1 MSVQQPTREE
11 LLRAALRKKIQTEA
25 GARGD
30 RNTRDVIPRVDRN
43 RPLPL
48 SFAQQRLWFMA
59 QLDSAASEAYH
70 ISAALRLTGKLDR
83 AALRAALDRLV
94 ARQEGL
100 RTRFVLL
107 DGVPHQVIAP
117 DGVGFALIET
127 DLTHLAEDLCEQ
139 AVKAECIDEARAPFD
154 LAAGPM
160 IRGRLLRLAEDEH
173 VLLVTQHHLISD
185 GWSIG
190 VLIRE
195 VAALYGAFSQGE
207 ADSRPALDI
216 QYADYAVWQRD
227 WLQGEELQR
236 QLGFWRE
243 HLTGAPALL
252 TLPADRARPAVPSY
266 SGAQVP
272 VRISKELSAGLRS
285 LAQRHGVT
293 DFMALLAA
301 WSVLMARLSDQNE
314 VVIGTPV
321 ANRQRREVEGLIG
334 FFVNTLALRVRLED
348 NPSVRELLAQVKG
361 TALTAFGHQEL
372 PFDQVVEAVQPTRS
386 LSYSPLFQS
395 VFIFDKVAVERTLTL
410 PGLVLTPMDVPRAS
424 AHFDVSLALSDGGEG
439 YSGEIEYATDLFDR
453 ATMERFAGHFVTLI
467 EGMVASDDAAVA
479 ALPLLTA
486 EQERQL
492 LVDFNDTALVLPD
505 DAFVHEQFEAQVAAR
520 PDAIAAT
527 YENQSLSYAELNTR
541 ANRLAH
547 YLISQGVG
555 PDVCVAICLERSLD
569 MMVGILG
576 VLKAGGA
583 YVPLDP
589 TYPRER
595 LGYVLE
601 DSAPKMLLIQQA
613 VQARL
618 PSHSIP
624 TLALDAA
631 EGVVLAAQPTTNPD
645 ARSRGLAPEHLIY
658 VIYTSGSTGMPKGVA
673 ALHRGV
679 LNYFHHALQ
688 HYLPEGTAGA
698 VVTTPFNFDSSIT
711 TLITP
716 LLCGKQ
722 LVLLPDENHHC
733 LTQLHVYCHQS
744 TPWLFSIAPAHLDAL
759 VEMTSE
765 SPSLTPHVLA
775 MGGEL
780 LTWRGLQK
788 FRERVLPNAIVF
800 NEYGPTETSVACTM
814 FDCNKGRAAS
824 NGDGVPIG
832 RPVVN
837 MKAYVLNTHGVLTPI
852 GVAGE
857 LYAAGVGIARGF
869 LNRPELTAERFLDDP
884 FSDVPGTR
892 MYKTGDIVRWL
903 PDGNLEFVSRNDFQV
918 KIRGFRVELGEI
930 EAKLAKCA
938 GVGEAAVLAREDAQ
952 GNKRLVAY
960 LSARA
965 GAILSASNLREE
977 LAAQLPDY
985 MVPSAFVVLDAFPL
999 TPNGKLDRQALPAPE
1014 DNALAR
1020 RHYVAPQGET
1030 EEALAAIWQKLL
1042 GAESVGRHDHFFQM
1056 GGHSLL
1062 TVQLAF
1068 LIEDRLGIEVPLRE
1082 LFEHAELDV
1091 MAQHI
1096 AGKRG
1101 QAALPPLT
1109 PAPRD
1114 GRPLPLSF
1122 AQQRLWF
1129 IAQMDPVASVA
1140 YHMPAALRLTGK
1152 LDRSVLQAALDRV
1165 MARQEAL
1172 RVRFVIVDGVPYQM
1186 MAPEDVGFALTEK
1199 DLSHLSHAEC
1209 EQAVAAEAA
1218 ESAGAPFDLST
1229 GPLIRGRLLRLS
1241 QEEHVLLIAQ
1251 HHLVTDGWSVGVM
1264 VREVATL
1271 YAAYSTGKA
1280 DPMAALAFQYADYAA
1295 WQRQWLQGEELER
1308 QIDFWRGHL
1317 CGAPPLLTLPTDR
1330 PRPSMPSYQGGM
1342 VRLDISPELAARLRA
1357 LSQRHGVTLFMTLM
1371 AGWSVLLARLS
1382 GQQDVVIG
1390 TPVANRQRREMESVI
1405 GFFVNTLALRV
1416 RLDDNP
1422 SIPDLLA
1429 QVKASALA
1437 AFSHQELPFDQV
1449 VEALHP
1455 VRSLSYSPLFQAMLA
1470 MDNTPDSELALQG
1483 GLALPGLTLTPL
1495 ATPHTTAH
1503 FDLSLLLSDDNSG
1516 LTGELEYACDLF
1528 DRATIERFAA
1538 HFLTLLEGM
1547 TADDAARV
1555 ATLPLLTQAEQD
1567 RVLMD
1572 FNDVPA
1578 ERPSDAFIHEQF
1590 EACVAADPGA
1600 TAVVFGSQSLSY
1612 AELNARANQVA
1623 HYLIAHGV
1631 QADDRV
1637 AICTQRTP
1645 ELVIAM
1651 LGVLKAGA
1659 AYVPID
1665 PSYPIERLQYLLTDS
1680 APKALLIQLA
1690 QRERVSSDSIPTLVL
1705 DASSDAL
1712 SAQPEHN
1719 PDSRGRGLAAHHLAY
1734 VIYTSGSTGLPKGVM
1749 VHHEAALN
1757 YLDHASRTYLLD
1769 DMAGA
1774 LVSTPFSFDATVTT
1788 LVTPLLRG
1796 KQVVLLAD
1804 ENHHSLT
1811 QLLAYCQQ
1819 STPWLLKVTPAH
1831 LEALAGMAA
1840 MPSQSTP
1847 HMIVVGGEQLTWRCV
1862 EKFRERVLSHAVIVN
1877 EYGPT
1882 EATVGCT
1889 MYASHAGDTP
1899 ALASAVPIGRPIAN
1913 TKMYILDPQGAP
1925 VPVGVAGELHIGG
1938 VGVARGYLNR
1948 ADLTAARF
1956 LKDPF
1961 SDAPSARMYKTGDVV
1976 RWLPDGNIEYLG
1988 RNDFQVKIRGF
1999 RIELGEIEAKLAAC
2013 AGVREAAVLA
2023 REDMP
2028 GDKRLVAYFTALP
2041 GMHVPMEALRSE
2053 LKAQLPDYM
2062 VPGVFV
2068 MLDAFALTS
2077 NGKLDRHA
2085 LPMPDSDASDRGEYE
2100 APHTSDEV
2108 AIAEIWQQLLGVVR
2122 VGRHDNFFELGGHS
2136 LLAARLVAELRSRL
2150 GAELALRSVFER
2162 PTIREL
2168 AAAIER
2174 APRSALE
2181 SVVPTQRNGRPLP
2194 LSFAQRRLWVI
2205 DQLDRDNH
2213 EFRSQ
2218 YNIPMALRLRGKLDQ
2233 KALTLALSGIV
2244 DRHEILR
2251 TVYANDSSGEGV
2263 QIIEA
2268 ARELE
2273 VPVIEL
2279 PRVSQEEQEQ
2289 RVHALA
2295 LADGAKV
2302 FDLTRDPMLRATL
2315 VRLDD
2320 NHHVLLLNLHH
2331 IAGDGWSL
2339 AVLAREFMALYA
2351 VHSGD
2356 ASSTL
2361 PALPVQYAD
2370 FAQWQRRQLC
2380 GDALQRMLAYWTQQ
2394 LAGLPVV
2401 HSFPLDKKRPEKQSV
2416 AGALVS
2422 QSLDKTLGDGLIALG
2437 RRQDCTLFMLMQAA
2451 FSVLLGRYSGESD
2464 IVVGTPVANR
2474 PGAELA
2480 PMIGFFLNTLVLR
2493 NDLSGNPG
2501 FTTLLARS
2509 KDMVLGAYEHQ
2520 HLPFE
2525 MLVDA
2530 LRPERTISHTP
2541 LFQIMITVQNNDAVD
2556 LTLPDLNV
2564 RTLDFD
2570 RGIAKYDL
2578 SLSIAEH
2585 EDGIRIDWE
2594 YCTDLF
2600 ERDTI
2605 LRLAENFSVLLQ
2617 AIAAAPETPI
2627 DELALLGAAE
2637 RQILLRAW
2645 NDSACDYPRTQ
2656 LVHEA
2661 FELQARR
2668 TPDAPAI
2675 SSETG
2680 SLSYRELDERANQL
2694 AQYLRDRGLQ
2704 VEARVGVCIER
2715 SPEMVIALL
2724 AALKAGAAYVPL
2736 DPGYPL
2742 ERLHYMLHDSGAS
2755 WLLTQGD
2762 VVPMFSVPAQCQTLC
2777 LDEPALWATLSTLPA
2792 SEAPAVP
2799 TLGPANLAYLI
2810 YTSGSTGKPK
2820 GVMIEHRNV
2829 INFFTGLDQRLG
2841 VPAAAQTWL
2850 AVTSISFDIS
2860 VLELFWTLSRG
2871 HHAVLQ
2877 AERPM
2882 PVAETDEIDFSLL
2895 YFAAEDSR
2903 STNKYQLLLDGAR
2916 FADSH
2921 GLAGVWV
2928 PERHFAN
2935 FGDPFPN
2942 PSIAAAAIA
2951 AVTRNVPIRSGSV
2964 VLPLHDPIRVAEEWS
2979 MVDNLSDG
2987 RVELSIASGWHP
2999 NDFVFAPQNYAKR
3012 YEVMKEGVDT
3022 LCRFW
3027 RGEGI
3032 ERPNGVGNP
3041 VTVHLRPK
3049 PIQAELPI
3057 WITAGGSPETF
3068 RYAGSIGANLLTHLL
3083 GQSEEALGEK
3093 IAIYRQARADAGFDA
3108 GRIALMLHAFVGDD
3122 AESVKRVV
3130 EQPLKN
3136 YLRQSL
3142 DLLKPLAEQAG
3153 LDARTDVDALLAL
3166 GFEHHFA
3173 RSGLF
3178 GTVESCGR
3186 RAQELRRLGIDE
3198 IACLIDFGI
3207 EHADVVAHLPLLKQ
3221 VQSRLRQQSAQQRLL
3236 AKRLEKSTTSFELIQ
3251 RHRVTH
3257 MQCTPSYARE
3267 LVIDEDGRRALGGLQ
3282 QLLVGGEALPPELA
3296 NALEA
3301 VVPGRIFNMY
3311 GPTETTIWSSVAD
3324 VSGGEVHLGEPLANT
3339 QLYIVNGRQQLTPM
3353 GAVGELLIAGDGV
3366 ARGYFEREALTQ
3378 ERFLANPFLDEMPE
3392 HGERVYRTG
3401 DSVRRSADGRLH
3413 YVGRI
3418 DHQVKIRGHRIELG
3432 EIESTLSSHA
3442 AIAQVVVIARGE
3454 PKQLIAYVVPKAS
3467 AQAVAADVLKAYLRQ
3482 HLPEIMVPS
3491 AIVTMAALPLTPNGK
3506 IDRKALPDPEM
3517 DGALLADYVAP
3528 QSLLEE
3534 ELCAIWQSVL
3544 GLERVGVTDNF
3555 FSIGGDSI
3563 LAIRLIAR
3571 CTSQGILVT
3580 VQQLIQH
3587 QTIRELAPHARQ
3599 GQGVIQSQN
3608 AVTGAQVLLPIQ
3620 RWFLDSDDAVDRH
3633 HYNQSVLL
3641 KVTDSLDEAQL
3652 ASWVTAL
3659 HQRHDALCLRF
3670 TESDGV
3676 WHGEYRD
3683 FDPAMVRASIA
3694 FEDLRGVSEATWRE
3708 EIARIGEHMQ
3718 ASLSLSDGPLFR
3730 AVMFEADAGFRRLLL
3745 IAHHLIID
3753 GISWRVLLS
3762 DLEQGYRQLRQ
3773 RRGEVTLAKKRSSLQ
3788 EWGRFLEQHARSE
3801 SVQSELGYW
3810 QAQLAVPSL
3819 PIAAVGAVDQSH
3831 ATTCVVSFELDA
3843 DDTDALL
3850 KACHRAYSTE
3860 TPDLLLAAVLRGFQR
3875 WSDVSTLLFS
3885 MEGHGRE
3892 PLSDGIDHSET
3903 VGWLT
3908 SLYPL
3913 ALRAPTTSSVGDLI
3927 MHVKEQ
3933 RRAVPAKGIGYGLLR
3948 HLAGVDALAPST
3960 PRNDILFNYL
3970 GQFDQSET
3978 DGIAFATEFAGHA
3991 VSPRRRREHGAE
4003 ITALISAGRLSFA
4016 MGFNGLEQD
4025 VARMQALLEDI
4036 HSALKDIIAHCREM
4050 PNAHYTPSDFPL
4062 AQVTLAQVQ
4071 QWQQTYPDLQALYAS
4086 TAMQQGL
4093 IFHELVAG
4101 GAYVTQLDLSLIGV
4115 LDQDVFRSAWQQI
4128 IERHDIFRTI
4138 FVGDRLVQLVRAHAA
4153 VNWQTFDWRDL
4164 DVEQQAEKF
4173 LQHSRADKKL
4183 GFDLAQAPLLR
4194 LSAMR
4199 LTDTRTRLLVS
4210 YHHALM
4216 DAWSQMV
4223 LFDELMHVY
4232 RALMN
4237 KRAPE
4242 LPAPVPY
4249 SSYVAWLANQDR
4261 AAANRYWEQRVG
4273 DVRSTTELGLAGAS
4287 AHPTA
4292 AEYDELRLHLGV
4304 ELTRELQEFAKS
4316 HHVTMHVLIQGAWG
4330 YLVHRYSGR
4339 DCILFG
4345 ETISGRP
4352 ATLPGVEHMVGLFI
4366 NTLPVRMDFAADVD
4380 VVTWLQRLHLES
4392 VERESFAYLPLL
4404 EIQALSDLPRG
4415 QPLFETLLA
4424 FNNLPEPDGAITEQ
4438 DLHVEAMQ
4446 GDEQTN
4452 YGLTLSAQLLEDLTF
4467 RLTYRSDQY
4476 ASAMLSTLLGHF
4488 REILSGIANAHG
4500 NTVSQLPLLT
4510 RAEEEQASARRL
4522 TTATRP
4528 DAQDADEGTE
4538 ALLAA
4543 LHERPVYVLDAKLRH
4558 VPPGVAGEL
4567 YSTQQ
4572 DGRLERTGELARWS
4586 AGRLELLGQVRDQ
4599 VCIQG
4604 QTFGLAQVRR
4614 QLQAW
4619 PGMRETCVLCN
4630 SDEDSARLVAWLVPE
4645 QMPERELDALQLL
4658 RRYLQDH
4665 LPDAMVPAGFK
4676 MLPALPR
4683 LPDGQVDV
4691 QRLPE
4696 PHWLETLAYVTPET
4710 PTERALAVIWQ
4721 ELLERP
4727 RISALDSVFAL
4738 GGNSLTV
4745 VRLEFAIQEKF
4756 GVEVTLRELF
4766 ENAELRAQA
4775 LVIAAKEKQM
4785 RQSAIERVPR
4795 DQRPLPLSFAQQ
4807 RLWFIDQM
4815 DRGSSEYNMPLAI
4828 RLHGRLDFDALQ
4840 ATLDAIVG
4848 RHEILRT
4855 SYQVTESGEP
4865 HQVIHAPTS
4874 LQIDVLPGSSTEE
4887 GARAQ
4892 VAAEAMKPF
4901 DLGSGRMLR
4910 ASVLRMSDTEHVL
4923 LMTMHHIAS
4932 DGTSMGVLID
4942 EFVQLYG
4949 AFARGDGNPLPPL
4962 SVQYADFAHWQH
4974 GWLQGET
4981 LERQVSYWTRQLT
4994 GIPSLHSLPTDKP
5007 RPASQSFAGAT
5018 LRRSIDQTLRT
5029 QLQVLSQAHGAT
5041 LFMTLQAAF
5050 AALLARYSNETDILI
5065 GTPIANRAH
5074 PALASAIGLF
5084 VNTLVLRNE
5093 VTMETSFASLL
5104 EQTRKLAL
5112 DAYEHQDVPF
5122 EMLVSALQPE
5132 RSLSHSPVFQVM
5144 FALQEN
5150 VDAELALPGLRV
5162 ETVDTGYQVAKF
5174 DLSLTIDTTTDGLL
5188 SSWEY
5193 CVDLFEAD
5201 TIARLAESFELLLHA
5216 IVARPEQPVGD
5227 VQLLTATQQE
5237 AMLTTWCGQVT
5248 ADASGRC
5255 AHEVFEELARV
5266 QPDALAVT
5274 DGQQSLTY
5282 GELNQRANQWAHHL
5296 AEQGVGPDVLVGIC
5310 VERSLDAIVGIMA
5323 VMKAGGGYV
5332 PLDPNYPRQR
5342 LDFMLKDSGV
5352 QCLLTQTFMEDKLS
5366 DSNALRLFLDAPPE
5380 AVARNSREN
5389 PQPRDRGLTSRNI
5402 AYMIYT
5408 SGSTGEPKGALIT
5421 HDNVVAYCDVARH
5434 DYGAKA
5440 DDRVLQF
5447 STLSFDMFMDDFC
5460 NSLLTGGALVLR
5472 DEEVLAGPRAFCRF
5486 MKEHRISV
5494 ASLST
5499 AFWHELCFS
5508 PAGLEALNESD
5519 VRLLIIGGEAMSKA
5533 AVRQWQSVVSPRVR
5547 VLNTYGPTE
5556 CTVTASWFDV
5566 ERSMEGYTNVPI
5578 GRPTRHVRT
5587 YVLNARRQLAAIGE
5601 VGELHIGG
5609 PAVGAGYFN
5618 RPELT
5623 AQRFIQHTFPNAA
5636 EERLYRTGDLVRW
5649 SRDGE
5654 LEYVGRIDHQVKVR
5668 GFRVET
5674 GEVEAVLRRHSEVR
5688 DVIVVARGEPAQLV
5702 AYVVADQREGLV
5714 SEWRVHLRSQLPEFM
5729 VPSAFVVLDAIPLL
5743 PNGKQNLKALP
5754 DVGTQHAAG
5763 EKYTAP
5769 GTPTEARV
5777 CALWQELLKL
5787 DRVGVHDNFFEL
5799 GGHSLLATRMVSAL
5813 RQQFDLEIPLR
5824 EVFNLQTVFELSA
5837 YIDEES
5843 ELARGLDGVGKNLES
5858 KEDRHSSAEVWE
5870 L

>member
-1 MSVQQPTREE
+1 VSVQLPTREE
-11 LLRAALRKKIQTEA
+11 LLQAALRKKIQKEA
-25 GARGD
+25 GARGG

-48 SFAQQRLWFMA
+48 SFAQQRLWFIA

-70 ISAALRLTGKLDR
+70 IPAALRLTGKLDR
-83 AALRAALDRLV
+83 AALRAALDRLM

-100 RTRFVLL
+100 RTRFVLV

-117 DGVGFALIET
+117 DSVGFALIET
-127 DLTHLAEDLCEQ
+127 NLTHLAEDLREQ
-139 AVKAECIDEARAPFD
+139 AVKAECAEEARAPFD

-190 VLIRE
+190 VLVRE

-207 ADSRPALDI
+207 ADSLPELEI
-216 QYADYAVWQRD
+216 QYADYAAWQRD
-227 WLQGEELQR
+227 WLKGEELQR

-243 HLTGAPALL
+243 HLTGAPALI
-252 TLPADRARPAVPSY
+252 TLPVDRARPAMPSY

-272 VRISKELSAGLRS
+272 IRISKELSARVRS

-293 DFMALLAA
+293 DFMTLLAA

-334 FFVNTLALRVRLED
+334 FFVNTLALRVRLEG

-361 TALTAFGHQEL
+361 IALAAFGHQEL
-372 PFDQVVEAVQPTRS
+372 PFDQVVEAVQPARS

-395 VFIFDKVAVERTLTL
+395 VFIFDKVAVERTMTL
-410 PGLVLTPMDVPRAS
+410 PGVALTPLNVPRAS
-424 AHFDVSLALSDGGEG
+424 AHFDVSLALSDGEEG
-439 YSGEIEYATDLFDR
+439 YSGEIEYASDLFER
-453 ATMERFAGHFVTLI
+453 ATVERFAGHFVTLI
-467 EGMVASDDAAVA
+467 EGMVASDDAHVA
-479 ALPLLTA
+479 ALPLLTVG
-486 EQERQL
+486 QERQL

-595 LGYVLE
+595 LAYVLA

-613 VQARL
+613 VRKRL

-631 EGVVLAAQPTTNPD
+631 EGELAAQPTTNPD
-645 ARSRGLAPEHLIY
+645 ARSRGLAPGHLIY

-673 ALHRGV
+673 ALHQGV

-733 LTQLHVYCHQS
+733 LTQLHEYCWQS
-744 TPWLFSIAPAHLDAL
+744 TPWLFSIAPAHLEAL
-759 VEMTSE
+759 IEMTSE

-832 RPVVN
+832 RPIAN
-837 MKAYVLNTHGVLTPI
+837 MKSYVLNNQRVLTPI
-852 GVAGE
+852 GVPGE

-884 FSDVPGTR
+884 FSDVPGAR

-930 EAKLAKCA
+930 EATLARCA
-938 GVGEAAVLAREDAQ
+938 GVGEAAVLAREDAL

-960 LSARA
+960 LSAKA
-965 GAILSASNLREE
+965 GAILSAAILREE

-985 MVPSAFVVLDAFPL
+985 MVPGAFVVLDAFPL

-1014 DNALAR
+1014 DNALVR
-1020 RHYVAPQGET
+1020 RQFEAPQGEI
-1030 EEALAAIWQKLL
+1030 EEVLAAIWQKLL
-1042 GAESVGRHDHFFQM
+1042 GVESVGRHDHFFKM

-1068 LIEDRLGIEVPLRE
+1068 LIEDRLGFEVPLRE

-1101 QAALPPLT
+1101 QASLPPLT

-1129 IAQMDPVASVA
+1129 IAQMDPVASAA

-1165 MARQEAL
+1165 MARQEGL
-1172 RVRFVIVDGVPYQM
+1172 RVRFVTVDGVPHQV
-1186 MAPEDVGFALTEK
+1186 MAPADVGFALTEK
-1199 DLSHLSHAEC
+1199 DLSHLAHAER
-1209 EQAVAAEAA
+1209 ERTVAAEAA
-1218 ESAGAPFDLST
+1218 ESASAPFDLAK

-1241 QEEHVLLIAQ
+1241 QEEHVLLISQ
-1251 HHLVTDGWSVGVM
+1251 HHLVSDGWSVGVM

-1271 YAAYSTGKA
+1271 YAAFSTGKA
-1280 DPMAALAFQYADYAA
+1280 DPLPALEFQYADYAA

-1330 PRPSMPSYQGGM
+1330 ARPSMPGYQGAM
-1342 VRLDISPELAARLRA
+1342 VRLDISPELTARLRA

-1422 SIPDLLA
+1422 SVRDLLA
-1429 QVKASALA
+1429 QVKANALA

-1483 GLALPGLTLTPL
+1483 GLTLPGLMLTPL

-1528 DRATIERFAA
+1528 DRATVERFAA

-1547 TADDAARV
+1547 TENDAARV
-1555 ATLPLLTQAEQD
+1555 ATLPLLTQAEQG

-1578 ERPSDAFIHEQF
+1578 GMPSDSFIHEQF
-1590 EACVAADPGA
+1590 EACVAANPDA
-1600 TAVVFGSQSLSY
+1600 TAVVFESQSLSY
-1612 AELNARANQVA
+1612 AELNARANRVA

-1645 ELVIAM
+1645 DMVIAM
-1651 LGVLKAGA
+1651 LGVLKAGG
-1659 AYVPID
+1659 AYVPVD

-1680 APKALLIQLA
+1680 APKALLIQQA
-1690 QRERVSSDSIPTLVL
+1690 QRERISSDSIPTLVL
-1705 DASSDAL
+1705 DASSDEL
-1712 SAQPEHN
+1712 SAQPEQN

-1774 LVSTPFSFDATVTT
+1774 LVSTPFSFDATLTT

-1804 ENHHSLT
+1804 ENHRCLT

-1819 STPWLLKVTPAH
+1819 SSPWLLKVTPAH

-1840 MPSQSTP
+1840 TPPRSTP

-1862 EKFRERVLSHAVIVN
+1862 EKFRESVLSHAVIVN

-1882 EATVGCT
+1882 ETAVGCT
-1889 MYASHAGDTP
+1889 IYASHAGDAP
-1899 ALASAVPIGRPIAN
+1899 ALASAVSIGRPIAN
-1913 TKMYILDPQGAP
+1913 TKMYILDQQGAP
-1925 VPVGVAGELHIGG
+1925 VPIGVAGELYIGG

-1948 ADLTAARF
+1948 AELTAARF

-1961 SDAPSARMYKTGDVV
+1961 SDAPSARMYKTGDLV
-1976 RWLPDGNIEYLG
+1976 RWLPDGNIEFLG

-2023 REDMP
+2023 REDSP
-2028 GDKRLVAYFTALP
+2028 GDKRLVAYFTAVA
-2041 GMHVPMEALRSE
+2041 GAHVSTEGLRSE
-2053 LKAQLPDYM
+2053 LRAQLPDYM
-2062 VPGVFV
+2062 VPSVFV
-2068 MLDAFALTS
+2068 MLDAFALTA
-2077 NGKLDRHA
+2077 NGKLDRKA
-2085 LPMPDSDASDRGEYE
+2085 LPMPDSDALDRREYE

-2108 AIAEIWQQLLGVVR
+2108 AMAEIWQQLLGVVR

-2136 LLAARLVAELRSRL
+2136 LLAARVVAELRSRM
-2150 GAELALRSVFER
+2150 GAELVLRSIFER

-2174 APRSALE
+2174 APRSAWE
-2181 SVVPTQRNGRPLP
+2181 SVVPTQRDGHPLP

-2218 YNIPMALRLRGKLDQ
+2218 YNIPMALRLRGKLNRQ
-2233 KALTLALSGIV
+2233 ALTLALSGIV

-2251 TVYANDSSGEGV
+2251 TVYANDSAGEGV

-2268 ARELE
+2268 AHALE
-2273 VPVIEL
+2273 IRVIEL
-2279 PRVSQEEQEQ
+2279 PQVAQEEQEQ

-2315 VRLDD
+2315 VRLDES
-2320 NHHVLLLNLHH
+2320 NHVLLLNLHH
-2331 IAGDGWSL
+2331 IAGDGWSM

-2351 VHSGD
+2351 AHSGN

-2370 FAQWQRRQLC
+2370 FAQWQRRQLS
-2380 GDALQRMLAYWTQQ
+2380 GDSLQRMLAYWTQQ

-2416 AGALVS
+2416 AGALLS
-2422 QSLDKTLGDGLIALG
+2422 QSLDKHLGDSLIALG

-2464 IVVGTPVANR
+2464 IVIGTPVANR

-2501 FTTLLARS
+2501 FTALLARS
-2509 KDMVLGAYEHQ
+2509 KEMVLGAYEHL

-2541 LFQIMITVQNNDAVD
+2541 LFQVMVTVQNNDSVD

-2564 RTLDFD
+2564 RILDFD

-2585 EDGIRIDWE
+2585 EDGMRIDWE

-2605 LRLAENFSVLLQ
+2605 LRLAENFEVLLQ

-2637 RQILLRAW
+2637 RQTLLRTW
-2645 NDSACDYPRTQ
+2645 NDSACDYPRAQ

-2668 TPDAPAI
+2668 TPDAPAV

-2694 AQYLRDRGLQ
+2694 AQYLRNRGLQ

-2715 SPEMVIALL
+2715 SPEMLVALL
-2724 AALKAGAAYVPL
+2724 ATLKAGAAYVPL

-2755 WLLTQGD
+2755 WLLTQSD

-2777 LDEPALWATLSTLPA
+2777 LDEPDLWANLSALPA

-2829 INFFTGLDQRLG
+2829 INFFAGLDQRLG
-2841 VPAAAQTWL
+2841 VSAAAQTWL

-2871 HHAVLQ
+2871 QHVVLQ

-2882 PVAETDEIDFSLL
+2882 PVAEIGEIDFSLF
-2895 YFAAEDSR
+2895 YFAAEDSHA
-2903 STNKYQLLLDGAR
+2903 TNKYQLLLDGAR

-2942 PSIAAAAIA
+2942 PAIAAAAIA

-2979 MVDNLSDG
+2979 MVDNISGG

-2999 NDFVFAPQNYAKR
+2999 NDFVFAPQNYEKR
-3012 YEVMKEGVDT
+3012 YEVMKEGIDA

-3032 ERPNGVGNP
+3032 ERTNGVGKP
-3041 VTVHLRPK
+3041 VTVHLHPK
-3049 PIQAELPI
+3049 PIQAALPI

-3068 RYAGSIGANLLTHLL
+3068 RYAGSIGANVLTHLL
-3083 GQSEEALGEK
+3083 GQSEEALSEK
-3093 IAIYRQARADAGFDA
+3093 IGIYRQARTDAGFDA
-3108 GRIALMLHAFVGDD
+3108 GRIALMLHTFVGED
-3122 AESVKRVV
+3122 AESVKQVV

-3153 LDARTDVDALLAL
+3153 LDVRTDVDALLAL

-3178 GTVESCGR
+3178 GTVESCCR

-3198 IACLIDFGI
+3198 VACLIDFGVA
-3207 EHADVVAHLPLLKQ
+3207 HTDVVAHLPLLKLM
-3221 VQSRLRQQSAQQRLL
+3221 QSSLRQQSAQQRLL
-3236 AKRLEKSTTSFELIQ
+3236 AKRLEKSTSPFELIQ

-3267 LVIDEDGRRALGGLQ
+3267 LVIDEDGRRALGGLR
-3282 QLLVGGEALPPELA
+3282 QLLVGGEALPTELA

-3301 VVPGRIFNMY
+3301 VVSGQIFNMY
-3311 GPTETTIWSSVAD
+3311 GPTETTIWSSVAE
-3324 VSGGEVHLGEPLANT
+3324 VSGGDVHLGEPLANT
-3339 QLYIVNGRQQLTPM
+3339 QLYIVNGRQQLTPT

-3378 ERFLANPFLDEMPE
+3378 ERFLANPFAGEMPE
-3392 HGERVYRTG
+3392 HGGRVYRTG

-3467 AQAVAADVLKAYLRQ
+3467 TQAVASDVLKAYLRQ

-3491 AIVTMAALPLTPNGK
+3491 AIVTLAALPLTPNGK

-3599 GQGVIQSQN
+3599 GQGVIQSQQ
-3608 AVTGAQVLLPIQ
+3608 AVTGVQVLLPIQ
-3620 RWFLDSDDAVDRH
+3620 RWFLGSDDAIDRH

-3641 KVTDSLDEAQL
+3641 KVTDSLNEEQL

-3659 HQRHDALCLRF
+3659 HQRHDALRLRF
-3670 TESDGV
+3670 TQRDGV

-3694 FEDLRGVSEATWRE
+3694 FEDLRGVSEAEWRA
-3708 EIARIGEHMQ
+3708 EIARTGERMQ

-3730 AVMFEADAGFRRLLL
+3730 AVMFEAGAGFRRLLL

-3773 RRGEVTLAKKRSSLQ
+3773 GRGEVTLAKKRSSLQ
-3788 EWGRFLEQHARSE
+3788 EWGSFLEQHARSE
-3801 SVQSELGYW
+3801 SVRSELGYW
-3810 QAQLAVPSL
+3810 QEQLAGSPL
-3819 PIAAVGAVDQSH
+3819 PFAAAGAVDQSN
-3831 ATTCVVSFELDA
+3831 ATTRVVSFELDA
-3843 DDTDALL
+3843 DDTDAML
-3850 KACHRAYSTE
+3850 KACHRAYRTE

-3875 WSDVSTLLFS
+3875 WGDASTLLFS

-3892 PLSDGIDHSET
+3892 ALSNGIDHSET

-3913 ALRAPTTSSVGDLI
+3913 ALRVPTTSSVGDLV

-3933 RRAVPAKGIGYGLLR
+3933 VRAVPAKGIGYGLLR
-3948 HLAGVDALAPST
+3948 HLAGADALAPST

-3970 GQFDQSET
+3970 GQFDQSEA

-3991 VSPRRRREHGAE
+3991 VSPRRRREHAAE
-4003 ITALISAGRLSFA
+4003 ITALISTGRLSFA
-4016 MGFNGLEQD
+4016 MGFNGLEQEA
-4025 VARMQALLEDI
+4025 ARMQALLDEI
-4036 HSALKDIIAHCREM
+4036 HSALKEIISHCRET
-4050 PNAHYTPSDFPL
+4050 PNVHYTPSDFPL

-4071 QWQQTYPDLQALYAS
+4071 QWQQTYPDLQRLYAS

-4101 GAYVTQLDLSLIGV
+4101 GAYVTQLDLSLMGV
-4115 LDQDVFRSAWQQI
+4115 LDQELFRSAWQQI
-4128 IERHDIFRTI
+4128 VERHDIFRTI
-4138 FVGDRLVQLVRAHAA
+4138 FVGDRFVQLVRAHAA
-4153 VNWQTFDWRDL
+4153 VNWQAFDWRDL
-4164 DVEQQAEKF
+4164 DVEQQAENF
-4173 LQHSRADKKL
+4173 LRHRRADKKL
-4183 GFDLAQAPLLR
+4183 GFDLTQAPLLR
-4194 LSAMR
+4194 LAVMR

-4232 RALMN
+4232 RALLQ
-4237 KRAPE
+4237 KRAAE

-4249 SSYVAWLANQDR
+4249 STYVAWLAHQDR
-4261 AAANRYWEQRVG
+4261 AAAHRYWQQHVG
-4273 DVRSTTELGLAGAS
+4273 DIRSTTELGLAGAS
-4287 AHPTA
+4287 AHSTA
-4292 AEYDELRLHLGV
+4292 VEYDEQRMHLGV
-4304 ELTRELQEFAKS
+4304 ELTRQLQEFAKS
-4316 HHVTMHVLIQGAWG
+4316 NHVTMHVLIQGAWG

-4352 ATLPGVEHMVGLFI
+4352 ATLPDVEHMVGLFI

-4380 VVTWLQRLHLES
+4380 VVTWLQRLHRDS
-4392 VERESFAYLPLL
+4392 VEREAFAYLPLL
-4404 EIQALSDLPRG
+4404 EIQALSGLLRG

-4424 FNNLPEPDGAITEQ
+4424 FNNLPAPDVARTEQ

-4452 YGLTLSAQLLEDLTF
+4452 YGLTLSAQLLEDLSF
-4467 RLTYRSDQY
+4467 RLTYRADQY
-4476 ASAMLSTLLGHF
+4476 ASATLNTLLAHF

-4500 NTVSQLPLLT
+4500 KTVSQLPLLT
-4510 RAEEEQASARRL
+4510 RVEEEQACARSL

-4528 DAQDADEGTE
+4528 DAPGADEGTE

-4558 VPPGVAGEL
+4558 VPPGVTGEL
-4567 YSTQQ
+4567 YSTQP
-4572 DGRLERTGELARWS
+4572 DGRLDRTGELARWS
-4586 AGRLELLGQVRDQ
+4586 VGRIELLGRVRDQ

-4619 PGMRETCVLCN
+4619 PGMRETCVLC
-4630 SDEDSARLVAWLVPE
+4630 SGDEDSARLVAWLVPE
-4645 QMPERELDALQLL
+4645 QMPEHELDALQIL

-4696 PHWLETLAYVTPET
+4696 PHWLETLAYVAPET
-4710 PTERALAVIWQ
+4710 PTERALAAIWQ

-4727 RISALDSVFAL
+4727 RIGALDSVFAL

-4756 GVEVTLRELF
+4756 GVQVTLRELF
-4766 ENAELRAQA
+4766 ENAQLRAQA

-4785 RQSAIERVPR
+4785 RQPAIELVPR

-4815 DRGSSEYNMPLAI
+4815 DRSSSEYNMPLAI

-4855 SYQVTESGEP
+4855 SYRVTESGEP
-4865 HQVIHAPTS
+4865 HQVIHAPPP
-4874 LQIDVLPGSSTEE
+4874 LQIDVLTGSSTEE
-4887 GARAQ
+4887 GVRAL

-4901 DLGSGRMLR
+4901 DLSSGQMLR
-4910 ASVLRMSDTEHVL
+4910 ASILRLSDTEHVL
-4923 LMTMHHIAS
+4923 LMTTHHIAS
-4932 DGTSMGVLID
+4932 DGASMGVLID

-4981 LERQVSYWTRQLT
+4981 LERQVSYWTRQLA
-4994 GIPSLHSLPTDKP
+4994 GIPSLHGLPPDKS

-5018 LRRSIDQTLRT
+5018 LRRPIDQALRT
-5029 QLQVLSQAHGAT
+5029 QLQVLSQAHGTT
-5041 LFMTLQAAF
+5041 LFMTLQAGF

-5093 VTMETSFASLL
+5093 VTMEKSFASLL

-5122 EMLVSALQPE
+5122 EMLVSALRPE

-5150 VDAELALPGLRV
+5150 VDAELVLPGLRV

-5174 DLSLTIDTTTDGLL
+5174 DLSLTIDTTADGLL

-5201 TIARLAESFELLLHA
+5201 TIARLAESFELLLRA
-5216 IVARPEQPVGD
+5216 VVARPEQPVGN
-5227 VQLLTATQQE
+5227 VPTQQE
-5237 AMLTTWCGQVT
+5237 AMLTTWCGQVP
-5248 ADASGRC
+5248 AHASGRC
-5255 AHEVFEELARV
+5255 AHEVFEELVRA
-5266 QPDALAVT
+5266 QPNALAVT

-5296 AEQGVGPDVLVGIC
+5296 AGQGVGPDVLVGIC
-5310 VERSLDAIVGIMA
+5310 VERSLNAIVAIMA

-5332 PLDPNYPRQR
+5332 PLDPNYPWQR

-5352 QCLLTQTFMEDKLS
+5352 HCLLTQKSMEDKLR
-5366 DSNALRLFLDAPPE
+5366 DSNALPLFLDAPPE
-5380 AVARNSREN
+5380 AVARSSREN
-5389 PQPRDRGLTSRNI
+5389 PQPRARGLTSRNT

-5421 HDNVVAYCDVARH
+5421 HDNVVVYCEVARH

-5472 DEEVLAGPRAFCRF
+5472 NEEVLVGPRAFCQF

-5519 VRLLIIGGEAMSKA
+5519 ARLLIIGGEAMSKA
-5533 AVRQWQSVVSPRVR
+5533 AVRQWQSVVSPKVR

-5566 ERSMEGYTNVPI
+5566 ERSMDGYMNVPI
-5578 GRPTRHVRT
+5578 GRPTRHVRA
-5587 YVLNARRQLAAIGE
+5587 YVLNVCRQLAAIGE

-5609 PAVGAGYFN
+5609 PGVGAGYFN

-5623 AQRFIQHTFPNAA
+5623 AQRFIQHTFPNGV

-5654 LEYVGRIDHQVKVR
+5654 LEYLGRIDHQVKVR

-5674 GEVEAVLRRHSEVR
+5674 GEVEAVLRRHAEVK

-5702 AYVVADQREGLV
+5702 AYVVADQRAGLA
-5714 SEWRVHLRSQLPEFM
+5714 SEWRAHLRSQLPEFM

-5743 PNGKQNLKALP
+5743 PNGKRNLKALP
-5754 DVGTQHAAG
+5754 DVGAEHAGG
-5763 EKYTAP
+5763 ENYTAP
-5769 GTPTEARV
+5769 GTPTEAWI

-5787 DRVGVHDNFFEL
+5787 KRVGVLDNFFEL

-5813 RQQFDLEIPLR
+5813 RQQFDLEVPLR
-5824 EVFNLQTVFELSA
+5824 EVFNLQTVLELSA
-5837 YIDEES
+5837 YIDAES
-5843 ELARGLDGVGKNLES
+5843 ELARGLDGAGSNPAS

>member
-1 MSVQQPTREE
+1 MSVKLPTREE
-11 LLRAALRKKIQTEA
+11 LLRAALLKKIQKEA

-30 RNTRDVIPRVDRN
+30 RNTREVIPKVDRN

-48 SFAQQRLWFMA
+48 SFAQQRLWFIA
-59 QLDSAASEAYH
+59 QLDSAASGAYH
-70 ISAALRLTGKLDR
+70 IPAALRLTGKLDR
-83 AALRAALDRLV
+83 PALRAALDRLM

-127 DLTHLAEDLCEQ
+127 NLMHLAEDMREQ
-139 AVKAECIDEARAPFD
+139 AVMAECAEESRASFD

-190 VLIRE
+190 VLVRE
-195 VAALYGAFSQGE
+195 VAALYEAASQGA
-207 ADSRPALDI
+207 ADSLPALDI
-216 QYADYAVWQRD
+216 QYADYAAWQRD
-227 WLQGEELQR
+227 WLKGEELQR

-252 TLPADRARPAVPSY
+252 TLPVDRARPAMPSY
-266 SGAQVP
+266 AGAQVP
-272 VRISKELSAGLRS
+272 IRISKELSARVRT

-293 DFMALLAA
+293 DFMTLLAA

-334 FFVNTLALRVRLED
+334 FFVNTLALRVRLES

-361 TALTAFGHQEL
+361 TALAAFGHQEL
-372 PFDQVVEAVQPTRS
+372 PFDQVVDAVQPARS

-410 PGLVLTPMDVPRAS
+410 PGVSLTPLDVPRAS
-424 AHFDVSLALSDGGEG
+424 AHFDLSLALSDSEEG
-439 YSGEIEYATDLFDR
+439 YSGEIEYASDLFER
-453 ATMERFAGHFVTLI
+453 ATVERFVGHFVTLI
-467 EGMVASDDAAVA
+467 EGMVASDDAHVA
-479 ALPLLTA
+479 ALPLLTV

-527 YENQSLSYAELNTR
+527 YENQSLSYAELNAR

-595 LGYVLE
+595 LAYVLA

-613 VQARL
+613 VRERL

-631 EGVVLAAQPTTNPD
+631 EGELAAQPTTNSD
-645 ARSRGLAPEHLIY
+645 ARRRGLASGHLIY

-673 ALHRGV
+673 ALHQGV

-688 HYLPEGTAGA
+688 HYLPEGAAGA

-733 LTQLHVYCHQS
+733 LTQLHEYCRQT
-744 TPWLFSIAPAHLDAL
+744 TPWLFSIAPAHLEAL

-765 SPSLTPHVLA
+765 SPSLTPHILA

-814 FDCNKGRAAS
+814 FDCDKGRAAS

-832 RPVVN
+832 RPIAN
-837 MKAYVLNTHGVLTPI
+837 MKSYVLNNQRVLTPI
-852 GVAGE
+852 GVPGE
-857 LYAAGVGIARGF
+857 LYAAGVGIARSF
-869 LNRPELTAERFLDDP
+869 LNRPELTAERFLEDP
-884 FSDVPGTR
+884 FSDVPGAR

-903 PDGNLEFVSRNDFQV
+903 PDGNLEFISRNDFQV

-930 EAKLAKCA
+930 EATLARCA
-938 GVGEAAVLAREDAQ
+938 GVGEAAVLAREDAL

-960 LSARA
+960 LSAKA
-965 GAILSASNLREE
+965 GAILSAAILREE

-985 MVPSAFVVLDAFPL
+985 MVPGAFVVLDAFPL
-999 TPNGKLDRQALPAPE
+999 TPNGKLDRHALPVPE
-1014 DNALAR
+1014 DNALVR
-1020 RHYVAPQGET
+1020 RQFEPPRGEI
-1030 EEALAAIWQKLL
+1030 EEVLAAIWQKLL
-1042 GAESVGRHDHFFQM
+1042 GVESVGRHDHFFQM

-1101 QAALPPLT
+1101 QASLPPLT
-1109 PAPRD
+1109 PAARD

-1129 IAQMDPVASVA
+1129 IAQMDPAASAA

-1165 MARQEAL
+1165 MARQEGL
-1172 RVRFVIVDGVPYQM
+1172 RVRFVTVDGVPHQV
-1186 MAPEDVGFALTEK
+1186 MAPTDVGFALTEK
-1199 DLSHLSHAEC
+1199 DLSHLAHAEH
-1209 EQAVAAEAA
+1209 ERTVAEEAA
-1218 ESAGAPFDLST
+1218 ESASAPFDLAT

-1271 YAAYSTGKA
+1271 YAAFSTGEA
-1280 DPMAALAFQYADYAA
+1280 DPLPALEFQYADYAA

-1317 CGAPPLLTLPTDR
+1317 HGAPPLLTLPTDR
-1330 PRPSMPSYQGGM
+1330 ARPSMPGYQGGM
-1342 VRLDISPELAARLRA
+1342 VRLDISPELTARLRA

-1390 TPVANRQRREMESVI
+1390 TPVANRQRREVESVI

-1422 SIPDLLA
+1422 SVRDLLA
-1429 QVKASALA
+1429 QVKASALE

-1455 VRSLSYSPLFQAMLA
+1455 VRSLGYSPLFQVMLA

-1483 GLALPGLTLTPL
+1483 GLALPGLTMTPL

-1503 FDLSLLLSDDNSG
+1503 FDLSLLLSDDTTG

-1528 DRATIERFAA
+1528 DRATIERFAT

-1547 TADDAARV
+1547 AANDAMRV
-1555 ATLPLLTQAEQD
+1555 GTLPLLTQAEQD
-1567 RVLMD
+1567 RVLVD

-1578 ERPSDAFIHEQF
+1578 EKPSDSFIHEQF
-1590 EACVAADPGA
+1590 EACVAAHPDA
-1600 TAVVFGSQSLSY
+1600 TALVFESQSLSY
-1612 AELNARANQVA
+1612 AELNARANRVA

-1631 QADDRV
+1631 HADDRV
-1637 AICTQRTP
+1637 VICTQRTP
-1645 ELVIAM
+1645 DLVIAM
-1651 LGVLKAGA
+1651 LGVLKAGG
-1659 AYVPID
+1659 AYVPLD
-1665 PSYPIERLQYLLTDS
+1665 PAYPIERLQYLLTDS
-1680 APKALLIQLA
+1680 APKALLIQQA
-1690 QRERVSSDSIPTLVL
+1690 QRERISSDSIPTLVL
-1705 DASSDAL
+1705 DASSDEL
-1712 SAQPEHN
+1712 SAQPEQN

-1774 LVSTPFSFDATVTT
+1774 LVSTPFSFDATLTT
-1788 LVTPLLRG
+1788 LVTPLLCG

-1804 ENHHSLT
+1804 ENHRCLM

-1819 STPWLLKVTPAH
+1819 SSPWLLKVTPAH

-1840 MPSQSTP
+1840 TPPRSTP

-1882 EATVGCT
+1882 ETAVGCT
-1889 MYASHAGDTP
+1889 VYASHVGDAP
-1899 ALASAVPIGRPIAN
+1899 ALASAVSIGRPIAN
-1913 TKMYILDPQGAP
+1913 TKMYILDQQGAP
-1925 VPVGVAGELHIGG
+1925 VPIGVAGELYIGG

-1948 ADLTAARF
+1948 AELTAARF

-1961 SDAPSARMYKTGDVV
+1961 SDAPSARMYKTGDLV
-1976 RWLPDGNIEYLG
+1976 RWLPDGNIEFLG
-1988 RNDFQVKIRGF
+1988 RNDFQVKIRGL

-2023 REDMP
+2023 REDSP
-2028 GDKRLVAYFTALP
+2028 GDKRLVAYFTAVA
-2041 GMHVPMEALRSE
+2041 GAHVSTDDLRSE
-2053 LKAQLPDYM
+2053 LRAQLPDYM
-2062 VPGVFV
+2062 VPSVFV
-2068 MLDAFALTS
+2068 MLDAFDLTA
-2077 NGKLDRHA
+2077 NGKLDRKA
-2085 LPMPDSDASDRGEYE
+2085 LPMPDSDALDRREYE
-2100 APHTSDEV
+2100 APHTGIEV
-2108 AIAEIWQQLLGVVR
+2108 AMAEIWQQLLGVAR

-2136 LLAARLVAELRSRL
+2136 LLAARVVSELRSRM
-2150 GAELALRSVFER
+2150 GAELALRSIFER
-2162 PTIREL
+2162 PTLREL
-2168 AAAIER
+2168 AATIER
-2174 APRSALE
+2174 APSSAWE
-2181 SVVPTQRNGRPLP
+2181 SVLPTQRDGRPLP

-2205 DQLDRDNH
+2205 DQLDPDNQ

-2218 YNIPMALRLRGKLDQ
+2218 YNIPMALRLQGKLDQ
-2233 KALTLALSGIV
+2233 KALTLALNGIV

-2251 TVYANDSSGEGV
+2251 TVYVNDSAGEGV
-2263 QIIEA
+2263 QIIKA
-2268 ARELE
+2268 AHALE
-2273 VPVIEL
+2273 VRVIEL
-2279 PRVSQEEQEQ
+2279 PQVAQEEQEQ

-2302 FDLTRDPMLRATL
+2302 FDLTRDPVLRATL
-2315 VRLDD
+2315 VRLDES
-2320 NHHVLLLNLHH
+2320 HHVLLLNLHH
-2331 IAGDGWSL
+2331 IAGDGWSM

-2351 VHSGD
+2351 AHSGN

-2361 PALPVQYAD
+2361 PVLPVQYAD
-2370 FAQWQRRQLC
+2370 FAQWQRRQLS
-2380 GDALQRMLAYWTQQ
+2380 GDSLRRMLAYWTQQ
-2394 LAGLPVV
+2394 LADLPVV

-2422 QSLDKTLGDGLIALG
+2422 QSLGKHLGDSLIALG

-2464 IVVGTPVANR
+2464 IVIGTPVANR

-2493 NDLSGNPG
+2493 NDLSGNPD
-2501 FTTLLARS
+2501 FTALLARS
-2509 KDMVLGAYEHQ
+2509 KEMVLGAYEHQ
-2520 HLPFE
+2520 HVPFE

-2541 LFQIMITVQNNDAVD
+2541 LFQVMFTVQNNDSVD
-2556 LTLPDLNV
+2556 LTLADLNV
-2564 RTLDFD
+2564 RILDFD

-2585 EDGIRIDWE
+2585 EDGMRIDWE

-2605 LRLAENFSVLLQ
+2605 VRLAENFEVLLQ
-2617 AIAAAPETPI
+2617 AITAAPETPI

-2637 RQILLRAW
+2637 RQTLLRTW
-2645 NDSACDYPRTQ
+2645 NDSACDYPRAQ

-2661 FELQARR
+2661 FELQAQR
-2668 TPDAPAI
+2668 TPDAPAV

-2680 SLSYRELDERANQL
+2680 SLSYRELDERADRL
-2694 AQYLRDRGLQ
+2694 AHYLRNRGLQ
-2704 VEARVGVCIER
+2704 EEARVGVCIER
-2715 SPEMVIALL
+2715 SPEMLVALL
-2724 AALKAGAAYVPL
+2724 ATLKAGAAYVPL

-2755 WLLTQGD
+2755 WLLTQSD
-2762 VVPMFSVPAQCQTLC
+2762 VVPMFSVPAHCQTLC
-2777 LDEPALWATLSTLPA
+2777 LDEPDLWADLSALLA
-2792 SEAPAVP
+2792 SEASAVS

-2841 VPAAAQTWL
+2841 VSVAAQTWL

-2871 HHAVLQ
+2871 HHVVLQ

-2882 PVAETDEIDFSLL
+2882 PVAEIGEIDFSLF

-2903 STNKYQLLLDGAR
+2903 ATNKYQLLLDGAR

-2979 MVDNLSDG
+2979 MVDNISDG

-2999 NDFVFAPQNYAKR
+2999 NDFIFAPQNYAKR
-3012 YEVMKEGVDT
+3012 YEVMKEGIDT

-3032 ERPNGVGNP
+3032 ERTNGVGKP
-3041 VTVHLRPK
+3041 VTVHLHPK
-3049 PIQAELPI
+3049 PIQAALPI

-3068 RYAGSIGANLLTHLL
+3068 RYAGSIGANVLTHLL
-3083 GQSEEALGEK
+3083 GQSEEALSEK
-3093 IAIYRQARADAGFDA
+3093 ITIYRRARAEAGFDA
-3108 GRIALMLHAFVGDD
+3108 GRIALMLHTFVGED
-3122 AESVKRVV
+3122 AESVKQAV

-3136 YLRQSL
+3136 YFRQSL

-3153 LDARTDVDALLAL
+3153 LDVGTDVDALLAL

-3178 GTVESCGR
+3178 GTVESCCR

-3198 IACLIDFGI
+3198 IACLIDFGV
-3207 EHADVVAHLPLLKQ
+3207 EHADVVAYLPLLKRM
-3221 VQSRLRQQSAQQRLL
+3221 QSSLRQQSAQQRLL
-3236 AKRLEKSTTSFELIQ
+3236 AKRLEKSTSPFELIQ

-3267 LVIDEDGRRALGGLQ
+3267 LVIDEDGRQALGGLR
-3282 QLLVGGEALPPELA
+3282 QLLVGGEALPTELA

-3301 VVPGRIFNMY
+3301 VVPGQIFNMY
-3311 GPTETTIWSSVAD
+3311 GPTETTIWSSVAE
-3324 VSGGEVHLGEPLANT
+3324 VSGGDVHLGKPLANT
-3339 QLYIVNGRQQLTPM
+3339 QLYVVNGRQQLSPT

-3366 ARGYFEREALTQ
+3366 ARGYFEREALTR
-3378 ERFLANPFLDEMPE
+3378 ERFLANPFAGEMPE
-3392 HGERVYRTG
+3392 HGGRVYRTG
-3401 DSVRRSADGRLH
+3401 DSVRRSADGRLQ

-3418 DHQVKIRGHRIELG
+3418 DHQVKLRGHRIELG

-3454 PKQLIAYVVPKAS
+3454 PKQLIAYVVAKAS
-3467 AQAVAADVLKAYLRQ
+3467 TQAIASDVLKSYLRQ

-3491 AIVTMAALPLTPNGK
+3491 AIVTLAALPLTPNGK

-3517 DGALLADYVAP
+3517 GGALQADYVAP

-3534 ELCAIWQSVL
+3534 ELCALWQSVL

-3571 CTSQGILVT
+3571 CTSQGIQVT

-3599 GQGVIQSQN
+3599 GQGVVQPQE
-3608 AVTGAQVLLPIQ
+3608 AVTGAQALLPIQ
-3620 RWFLDSDDAVDRH
+3620 RWFLGSDDAIDQH

-3641 KVTDSLDEAQL
+3641 TVTDTLDEVQL

-3659 HQRHDALCLRF
+3659 HQRHDALRLRF
-3670 TESDGV
+3670 IERDGV

-3683 FDPAMVRASIA
+3683 FNPAMVRASIA
-3694 FEDLRGVSEATWRE
+3694 FEDLRDVNEAEWGAQ
-3708 EIARIGEHMQ
+3708 IACIGERMQ

-3730 AVMFEADAGFRRLLL
+3730 AVMFEAGAGFRRLLL

-3753 GISWRVLLS
+3753 GVSWRVLLS
-3762 DLEQGYRQLRQ
+3762 DLEQGYRQLREG
-3773 RRGEVTLAKKRSSLQ
+3773 RGEVMLAKKRSSLQ
-3788 EWGRFLEQHARSE
+3788 AWGHFLEQHARSQ
-3801 SVQSELGYW
+3801 SVRNELDYW
-3810 QAQLAVPSL
+3810 QAQLTVPPL
-3819 PIAAVGAVDQSH
+3819 PIAAVGVVDQSYG
-3831 ATTCVVSFELDA
+3831 TTRVVSFELDA

-3850 KACHRAYSTE
+3850 KGCHRAYRTE

-3875 WSDVSTLLFS
+3875 WGNVSTLLFS

-3892 PLSDGIDHSET
+3892 ALSNEIDHSET

-3913 ALRAPTTSSVGDLI
+3913 ALRAPITSSVGDLI

-3933 RRAVPAKGIGYGLLR
+3933 MRAVPAKGIGYGLLR
-3948 HLAGVDALAPST
+3948 HLAGIESLAPST

-3970 GQFDQSET
+3970 GQFDQSEA

-3991 VSPRRRREHGAE
+3991 VSPRRQREHGAE
-4003 ITALISAGRLSFA
+4003 ITALISGGRLSFG
-4016 MGFNGLEQD
+4016 MGFNGLAQD
-4025 VARMQALLEDI
+4025 AARMQALLDDI
-4036 HSALKDIIAHCREM
+4036 HSALKEIIAYCLDT
-4050 PNAHYTPSDFPL
+4050 PDVHYTPSDFPL
-4062 AQVTLAQVQ
+4062 AQATLAQVR
-4071 QWQQTYPDLQALYAS
+4071 QWQQTYPDLQQLYAS

-4101 GAYVTQLDLSLIGV
+4101 GAYVTQLDLSLVGE
-4115 LDQDVFRSAWQQI
+4115 LDQALFRSAWQRI

-4138 FVGDRLVQLVRAHAA
+4138 FVGDRLVQLVRAHAT
-4153 VNWQTFDWRDL
+4153 VNWQAFDWRDL
-4164 DVEQQAEKF
+4164 DVEAQVERF
-4173 LQHSRADKKL
+4173 LQYSRADKKR
-4183 GFDLAQAPLLR
+4183 GFDLTQAPLLR
-4194 LSAMR
+4194 LAVMR
-4199 LTDTRTRLLVS
+4199 LTETRTRLLVS

-4223 LFDELMHVY
+4223 LFDELMQVY
-4232 RALMN
+4232 RALLHE
-4237 KRAPE
+4237 RVVE

-4249 SSYVAWLANQDR
+4249 SNYVAWLAHQDR
-4261 AAANRYWEQRVG
+4261 AAAHRYWQQRVG
-4273 DVRSTTELGLAGAS
+4273 DIRATTELGLAGAS
-4287 AHPTA
+4287 AHSTA
-4292 AEYDELRLHLGV
+4292 AEYDEQRLHLGV
-4304 ELTRELQEFAKS
+4304 ALTQQLQAFART
-4316 HHVTMHVLIQGAWG
+4316 HHLTTHVLIQGAWG

-4352 ATLPGVEHMVGLFI
+4352 ATLPNVERVVGLFI
-4366 NTLPVRMDFAADVD
+4366 NTLPVRMEFAADVE
-4380 VVTWLQRLHLES
+4380 VVTWLQRLHRES
-4392 VERESFAYLPLL
+4392 VEREAFAYMPLL
-4404 EIQALSDLPRG
+4404 DIQALSDLPRG

-4424 FNNLPEPDGAITEQ
+4424 FNNLPEPDAASTGQ
-4438 DLHVEAMQ
+4438 DLRVEALQ

-4452 YGLTLSAQLLEDLTF
+4452 YGLTLSAQLLEDLSF
-4467 RLTYRSDQY
+4467 RLTYRTDRY
-4476 ASAMLSTLLGHF
+4476 ASATLDTMLGHF
-4488 REILSGIANAHG
+4488 REILSGIADAHG
-4500 NTVSQLPLLT
+4500 KTVSQLPLLT
-4510 RAEEEQASARRL
+4510 RAEEEQAQVRRL
-4522 TTATRP
+4522 TSATRP
-4528 DAQDADEGTE
+4528 DAQDMEEGTE
-4538 ALLAA
+4538 TLLAA
-4543 LHERPVYVLDAKLRH
+4543 LHDRPVYVLDGKLRH
-4558 VPPGVAGEL
+4558 VPPGVTGEL
-4567 YSTQQ
+4567 YSAQP
-4572 DGRLERTGELARWS
+4572 DGRLEPTGELARWL
-4586 AGRLELLGQVRDQ
+4586 AGRLELLGRVSDQ

-4604 QTFGLAQVRR
+4604 HTFGLAQVRR

-4619 PGMRETCVLCN
+4619 PGLRETCVLC
-4630 SDEDSARLVAWLVPE
+4630 SGDGDRARLVAWLVPE
-4645 QMPERELDALQLL
+4645 QMPERELEALQLL
-4658 RRYLQDH
+4658 QRYLQDH
-4665 LPDAMVPAGFK
+4665 LPEAVVPAGFK

-4683 LPDGQVDV
+4683 LLDGQVDV

-4696 PHWLETLAYVTPET
+4696 PHWLETLPYVAPET
-4710 PTERALAVIWQ
+4710 PTERALAAIWE

-4727 RISALDSVFAL
+4727 RIGALDSVFAL
-4738 GGNSLTV
+4738 GGNSLTA
-4745 VRLEFAIQEKF
+4745 VRLEFAIQERF
-4756 GVEVTLRELF
+4756 GVQVTLRELF

-4775 LVIAAKEKQM
+4775 LVIEAKERQM
-4785 RQSAIERVPR
+4785 LQPGIERVPR
-4795 DQRPLPLSFAQQ
+4795 DHGPLPLSFAQQ

-4815 DRGSSEYNMPLAI
+4815 DRNSNEYNMPLAI
-4828 RLHGRLDFDALQ
+4828 RLHGRLDLHALQ
-4840 ATLDAIVG
+4840 VTLDAIVD

-4865 HQVIHAPTS
+4865 HQVIHAPTP
-4874 LQIDVLPGSSTEE
+4874 LQIDVLTGSSTEE
-4887 GARAQ
+4887 GLRAQ

-4901 DLGSGRMLR
+4901 DLSFGQMLR
-4910 ASVLRMSDTEHVL
+4910 ASILRLSDTEHVL
-4923 LMTMHHIAS
+4923 LMTTHHIAS
-4932 DGTSMGVLID
+4932 DGASMGVLID

-4949 AFARGDGNPLPPL
+4949 AFARGGGNPLPPL
-4962 SVQYADFAHWQH
+4962 SLQYADFVHWQQ
-4974 GWLQGET
+4974 GWLHGET
-4981 LERQVSYWTRQLT
+4981 LERQVSYWTRQLA
-4994 GIPSLHSLPTDKP
+4994 GIPSLHGLPTDKS

-5018 LRRSIDQTLRT
+5018 LRRPIDQALRT
-5029 QLQVLSQAHGAT
+5029 QLQALGQAHGTT

-5050 AALLARYSNETDILI
+5050 AALLARYSNETDIVI

-5074 PALASAIGLF
+5074 PALASVIGLF

-5093 VTMETSFASLL
+5093 VTMDASFASLL
-5104 EQTRKLAL
+5104 EQTRQLAL

-5122 EMLVSALQPE
+5122 EMLVSALHPE

-5150 VDAELALPGLRV
+5150 LDPELALPGLRV
-5162 ETVDTGYQVAKF
+5162 DTVDTGYQVAKF
-5174 DLSLTIDTTTDGLL
+5174 DLSLTIDTTEDGLL
-5188 SSWEY
+5188 GSWEY

-5201 TIARLAESFELLLHA
+5201 SIARLAESFELLLRA
-5216 IVARPEQPVGD
+5216 VVAQPEQPVGD
-5227 VQLLTATQQE
+5227 VPLLTATQQD
-5237 AMLTTWCGQVT
+5237 AMLTTWCGQASVH
-5248 ADASGRC
+5248 ASGRC
-5255 AHEVFEELARV
+5255 THEVFEALVRA
-5266 QPDALAVT
+5266 QPDALSVT

-5310 VERSLDAIVGIMA
+5310 VERSLDAIVAIMA

-5332 PLDPNYPRQR
+5332 PLDPNYPWQR
-5342 LDFMLKDSGV
+5342 LEFMLKDSGV
-5352 QCLLTQTFMEDKLS
+5352 HCLLTQTFMAEKLR
-5366 DSNALRLFLDAPPE
+5366 DSNALLLFLDAPPE
-5380 AVARNSREN
+5380 AVARSSREN
-5389 PQPRDRGLTSRNI
+5389 PQPRAWGLTSRNT

-5421 HDNVVAYCDVARH
+5421 HDNVVAYCEVARH
-5434 DYGAKA
+5434 DYGAKT

-5447 STLSFDMFMDDFC
+5447 STLSFDMFMDDFS

-5472 DEEVLAGPRAFCRF
+5472 NDDILAGPRAFCQF
-5486 MKEHRISV
+5486 VKEHRISV

-5519 VRLLIIGGEAMSKA
+5519 ARLLIIGGEAMSKA
-5533 AVRQWQSVVSPRVR
+5533 AVHQWQSVVSPKVR

-5556 CTVTASWFDV
+5556 CTVTASCFDV
-5566 ERSMEGYTNVPI
+5566 ERSMEGYANVPI
-5578 GRPTRHVRT
+5578 GRPTRHVRA
-5587 YVLNARRQLAAIGE
+5587 YVLNVRRQLAAIGE

-5609 PAVGAGYFN
+5609 PGVGAGYFN

-5623 AQRFIQHTFPNAA
+5623 AQRFIQHTFPNGV
-5636 EERLYRTGDLVRW
+5636 EERLYRTGDLVCW

-5654 LEYVGRIDHQVKVR
+5654 LEYMGRIDHQVKVR

-5674 GEVEAVLRRHSEVR
+5674 GEVESVLRRHAEVK
-5688 DVIVVARGEPAQLV
+5688 DVVVVARGKPVQLV
-5702 AYVVADQREGLV
+5702 AYVVAEQRAGLA
-5714 SEWRVHLRSQLPEFM
+5714 SEWRALLRSQLPEFM

-5743 PNGKQNLKALP
+5743 PNGKRNLKALP
-5754 DVGTQHAAG
+5754 DVGDEHAGG
-5763 EKYTAP
+5763 EHYTAP
-5769 GTPTEARV
+5769 GTPTEARI
-5777 CALWQELLKL
+5777 CALWEDLLKL
-5787 DRVGVHDNFFEL
+5787 KRVSIHDNFFEL

-5813 RQQFDLEIPLR
+5813 RQQFDLDIPLR

-5837 YIDEES
+5837 YIDEEN
-5843 ELARGLDGVGKNLES
+5843 ELARGLDGIGSEPASEK
-5858 KEDRHSSAEVWE
+5858 DRHSSAEVWE

>member
-1 MSVQQPTREE
+1 M
-11 LLRAALRKKIQTEA
+11 RKKIQKEA
-25 GARGD
+25 GARGG

-48 SFAQQRLWFMA
+48 SFAQQRLWFIA

-70 ISAALRLTGKLDR
+70 IPAALRLTGKLDR

-100 RTRFVLL
+100 RTRFVLVE
-107 DGVPHQVIAP
+107 GVPHQVIAP
-117 DGVGFALIET
+117 DSVGFALIEAN
-127 DLTHLAEDLCEQ
+127 LAHLAEDLREQ
-139 AVKAECIDEARAPFD
+139 AVKVECAEEARAPFD

-190 VLIRE
+190 VLVRE

-207 ADSRPALDI
+207 ADSLPALEI
-216 QYADYAVWQRD
+216 QYADYAAWQRD
-227 WLQGEELQR
+227 WLKGEELQR

-243 HLTGAPALL
+243 HLTGAPALI
-252 TLPADRARPAVPSY
+252 TLPVDRARPAMPSY

-272 VRISKELSAGLRS
+272 IRISKELSARVRS

-293 DFMALLAA
+293 DFMTLLAA

-334 FFVNTLALRVRLED
+334 FFVNTLALRVRLEG

-361 TALTAFGHQEL
+361 TALAAFGHQEL
-372 PFDQVVEAVQPTRS
+372 PFDQVVEAVQPARS

-395 VFIFDKVAVERTLTL
+395 VFIFDKVAVERTMTL
-410 PGLVLTPMDVPRAS
+410 PGVALTPLDVPRAS
-424 AHFDVSLALSDGGEG
+424 AHFDVSLALNDGEEG
-439 YSGEIEYATDLFDR
+439 YSGEIEYASDLFER
-453 ATMERFAGHFVTLI
+453 ATVERFAGHFVTLI
-467 EGMVASDDAAVA
+467 EGMVASDDAHVA

-527 YENQSLSYAELNTR
+527 YENQSLSYAELNAR

-547 YLISQGVG
+547 YLISRGVG

-595 LGYVLE
+595 LAYVLA

-613 VQARL
+613 VRERL

-631 EGVVLAAQPTTNPD
+631 EGELAAQPTTNPD
-645 ARSRGLAPEHLIY
+645 ARRRGLAPGHLIY

-673 ALHRGV
+673 ALHQGV

-733 LTQLHVYCHQS
+733 LTQLHEYCRQS
-744 TPWLFSIAPAHLDAL
+744 TPWLFSIAPAHLEAL
-759 VEMTSE
+759 VEMTSG

-832 RPVVN
+832 RPIAN
-837 MKAYVLNTHGVLTPI
+837 MKSYVLNDQRVLTPI
-852 GVAGE
+852 GVPGE

-884 FSDVPGTR
+884 FSDVPGAR

-930 EAKLAKCA
+930 EATLARCA
-938 GVGEAAVLAREDAQ
+938 GVGEAAVLAREEVL

-960 LSARA
+960 LSAKA

-985 MVPSAFVVLDAFPL
+985 MVPSAFVLLDAFPL
-999 TPNGKLDRQALPAPE
+999 TPNGKLDRLALPAPE
-1014 DNALAR
+1014 DNALVR
-1020 RHYVAPQGET
+1020 RQYAAPQGET
-1030 EEALAAIWQKLL
+1030 EEVLAAIWQKLL
-1042 GAESVGRHDHFFQM
+1042 GVESVGRHDHFFQM

-1068 LIEDRLGIEVPLRE
+1068 LIEDRLGIEMPLRE

-1096 AGKRG
+1096 AGKSG
-1101 QAALPPLT
+1101 QASLPPLT
-1109 PAPRD
+1109 LAPRD

-1122 AQQRLWF
+1122 TQQRLWF
-1129 IAQMDPVASVA
+1129 IAQMDPVASAA
-1140 YHMPAALRLTGK
+1140 YHMPAALRLRGK
-1152 LDRSVLQAALDRV
+1152 LDRSVLQSALDRV
-1165 MARQEAL
+1165 MARQEGL
-1172 RVRFVIVDGVPYQM
+1172 RVRFVAVDGVPHQV
-1186 MAPEDVGFALTEK
+1186 MAPADVGFALTEK
-1199 DLSHLSHAEC
+1199 DLSHLAHAER
-1209 EQAVAAEAA
+1209 ERTAAAEAA
-1218 ESAGAPFDLST
+1218 ESASAPFDLAT

-1251 HHLVTDGWSVGVM
+1251 HHLVSDGWSVGVM
-1264 VREVATL
+1264 VREVAML
-1271 YAAYSTGKA
+1271 YAAFSTGKA
-1280 DPMAALAFQYADYAA
+1280 DPLPALEFQYADYAA

-1317 CGAPPLLTLPTDR
+1317 RGAPPLLTLPTDR
-1330 PRPSMPSYQGGM
+1330 ARPSMPGYQGGM
-1342 VRLDISPELAARLRA
+1342 VRLDISPELTARLRA

-1422 SIPDLLA
+1422 SVRDLLA

-1455 VRSLSYSPLFQAMLA
+1455 VRSLSYSPLFQVMLA

-1503 FDLSLLLSDDNSG
+1503 FDLSLLLSDDNTG

-1528 DRATIERFAA
+1528 DRATVERFAA

-1547 TADDAARV
+1547 TANDATRV
-1555 ATLPLLTQAEQD
+1555 ATLPLMTQAEQD
-1567 RVLMD
+1567 RVLVD
-1572 FNDVPA
+1572 FNDGPA
-1578 ERPSDAFIHEQF
+1578 EKPSDAFIHEQF
-1590 EACVAADPGA
+1590 EACVVANPDA
-1600 TAVVFGSQSLSY
+1600 TAVVFESQSLSY
-1612 AELNARANQVA
+1612 AELNARANRVA

-1645 ELVIAM
+1645 DMVIAM
-1651 LGVLKAGA
+1651 LGVLKAGG
-1659 AYVPID
+1659 AYVPVD

-1680 APKALLIQLA
+1680 APKALLIQQT

-1705 DASSDAL
+1705 DACSDEL
-1712 SAQPEHN
+1712 SAQPEQN

-1734 VIYTSGSTGLPKGVM
+1734 VIYTSGSTGLPKGVL
-1749 VHHEAALN
+1749 VEHGGACNLAHALRERIGVSPGDRVLQFAA
-1757 YLDHASRTYLLD
+1757 
-1769 DMAGA
+1769 
-1774 LVSTPFSFDATVTT
+1774 FSFDASVLELVLSLCHGASLHLAPREALLPAEPLART
-1788 LVTPLLRG
+1788 LREQRITH
-1796 KQVVLLAD
+1796 VLLPPSVLAALVG
-1804 ENHHSLT
+1804 ESLGGPELT
-1811 QLLAYCQQ
+1811 LI
-1819 STPWLLKVTPAH
+1819 SGG
-1831 LEALAGMAA
+1831 EALPASLARRWAA
-1840 MPSQSTP
+1840 K
-1847 HMIVVGGEQLTWRCV
+1847 HRL
-1862 EKFRERVLSHAVIVN
+1862 FNA
-1877 EYGPT
+1877 YGPT
-1882 EATVGCT
+1882 EITVAATV
-1889 MYASHAGDTP
+1889 HACSPED
-1899 ALASAVPIGRPIAN
+1899 AIVPIGRPLAN
-1913 TKMYILDPQGAP
+1913 TRVYILDAQGQP
-1925 VPVGVAGELHIGG
+1925 VPVGVVGELHIGG
-1938 VGVARGYLNR
+1938 AGVARGYLAR
-1948 ADLTAARF
+1948 EALTSERF
-1956 LKDPF
+1956 LPDPF
-1961 SDAPSARMYKTGDVV
+1961 SAASGARMYKTGDLV

-2013 AGVREAAVLA
+2013 VGVREAVVLA
-2023 REDMP
+2023 REDSP
-2028 GDKRLVAYFTALP
+2028 GDKRLVAYFTAVA
-2041 GMHVPMEALRSE
+2041 GAHVSTEGLRSE
-2053 LKAQLPDYM
+2053 LRAQLPDYM
-2062 VPGVFV
+2062 VPSVFV
-2068 MLDAFALTS
+2068 MLDAFALTV
-2077 NGKLDRHA
+2077 NGKLDRKA
-2085 LPMPDSDASDRGEYE
+2085 LPMPDSDALDRPEYE
-2100 APHTSDEV
+2100 APHTSNEV
-2108 AIAEIWQQLLGVVR
+2108 VMAEIWQQLLGVVR

-2136 LLAARLVAELRSRL
+2136 LLAAQVVAELRSRM
-2150 GAELALRSVFER
+2150 GAELALRSIFER

-2174 APRSALE
+2174 APRSAWE
-2181 SVVPTQRNGRPLP
+2181 SVVPTQRDGRPLP

-2233 KALTLALSGIV
+2233 KALTLSLSGIV

-2251 TVYANDSSGEGV
+2251 TVYANDSAGEGV

-2268 ARELE
+2268 AHALE
-2273 VPVIEL
+2273 IRVIEL
-2279 PRVSQEEQEQ
+2279 PQVAQEEQEQ

-2315 VRLDD
+2315 VRLDES
-2320 NHHVLLLNLHH
+2320 HHVLLLNLHH
-2331 IAGDGWSL
+2331 IAGDGWSM

-2351 VHSGD
+2351 AHSGN

-2370 FAQWQRRQLC
+2370 FAQWQRRQLS
-2380 GDALQRMLAYWTQQ
+2380 GDSLQRMLAYWTQQ

-2422 QSLDKTLGDGLIALG
+2422 QSLDKHLGDSLIALG

-2464 IVVGTPVANR
+2464 IVIGTPVANR

-2501 FTTLLARS
+2501 FTALLARS
-2509 KDMVLGAYEHQ
+2509 KEMVLGAFEHQ

-2541 LFQIMITVQNNDAVD
+2541 LFQVMFTVQNNESVD

-2564 RTLDFD
+2564 RILDFD

-2585 EDGIRIDWE
+2585 EDGIRIDWD

-2605 LRLAENFSVLLQ
+2605 LRLAENFEVLLQ

-2637 RQILLRAW
+2637 RQTLLRTW
-2645 NDSACDYPRTQ
+2645 NDSACDYPRAQ

-2668 TPDAPAI
+2668 TPDAPAV

-2694 AQYLRDRGLQ
+2694 AQYLRNRGLQ
-2704 VEARVGVCIER
+2704 AEARVGVCIER
-2715 SPEMVIALL
+2715 SPEMLVALL
-2724 AALKAGAAYVPL
+2724 ATLKAGAAYVPL

-2755 WLLTQGD
+2755 WLLTQSD

-2777 LDEPALWATLSTLPA
+2777 LDEPDLWADLSALPA

-2841 VPAAAQTWL
+2841 VSAAAQTWL

-2871 HHAVLQ
+2871 HHVVLQ

-2882 PVAETDEIDFSLL
+2882 PVAEIGEIDFSLF

-2903 STNKYQLLLDGAR
+2903 ATNKYQLLLDGAR

-2964 VLPLHDPIRVAEEWS
+2964 VLPLHDPVRVAEEWS
-2979 MVDNLSDG
+2979 MVDNISGG

-2999 NDFVFAPQNYAKR
+2999 NDFVFAPQNYEKR
-3012 YEVMKEGVDT
+3012 YEVMKEGIDT

-3032 ERPNGVGNP
+3032 ERTNGVGKP
-3041 VTVHLRPK
+3041 VTVHLHPK
-3049 PIQAELPI
+3049 PIQAALPI

-3068 RYAGSIGANLLTHLL
+3068 RYAGSIGANVLTHLL
-3083 GQSEEALGEK
+3083 GQSEEALSDK
-3093 IAIYRQARADAGFDA
+3093 IRIYRQARADAGFGA
-3108 GRIALMLHAFVGDD
+3108 GRVALMLHTFLGED
-3122 AESVKRVV
+3122 AESVKRAV

-3136 YLRQSL
+3136 YFRQSL

-3153 LDARTDVDALLAL
+3153 LDVSTDVDALLAL

-3178 GTVESCGR
+3178 GTVESCCR
-3186 RAQELRRLGIDE
+3186 RAQELRQLGIDE
-3198 IACLIDFGI
+3198 IACLIDFGV
-3207 EHADVVAHLPLLKQ
+3207 EHADVVAHLPLLKRM
-3221 VQSRLRQQSAQQRLL
+3221 QSSLRQQSAQQRLL
-3236 AKRLEKSTTSFELIQ
+3236 AKRLKKSTTPFELIQ

-3267 LVIDEDGRRALGGLQ
+3267 LVIDEDGRRALGGLR
-3282 QLLVGGEALPPELA
+3282 QLLVGGEALPTELT

-3301 VVPGRIFNMY
+3301 VVPGQIFNMY
-3311 GPTETTIWSSVAD
+3311 GPTETTIWSSVAE
-3324 VSGGEVHLGEPLANT
+3324 VSGGDVHLGEPLANT
-3339 QLYIVNGRQQLTPM
+3339 QLYIVNGRQQLTPT

-3378 ERFLANPFLDEMPE
+3378 ERFLANPFVGEMPE
-3392 HGERVYRTG
+3392 HGGRVYRTG

-3467 AQAVAADVLKAYLRQ
+3467 TQAVTSDVLKAYLRQ

-3491 AIVTMAALPLTPNGK
+3491 AIVTLAALPLTPNGK

-3571 CTSQGILVT
+3571 CTSQGIQVT

-3599 GQGVIQSQN
+3599 GQGVIQSQK
-3608 AVTGAQVLLPIQ
+3608 AVTGVQELLPIQ
-3620 RWFLDSDDAVDRH
+3620 RWFLDSDDAIDRH

-3641 KVTDSLDEAQL
+3641 KVTDSLNEEQL

-3659 HQRHDALCLRF
+3659 YLRHDALRLRF
-3670 TESDGV
+3670 TERDGV

-3694 FEDLRGVSEATWRE
+3694 FEDLRDISEAEWCT
-3708 EIARIGEHMQ
+3708 EIERIGERMQ

-3730 AVMFEADAGFRRLLL
+3730 AVMFEAGAGLRRLLL

-3773 RRGEVTLAKKRSSLQ
+3773 GRGKVTLAKKRSSLQ
-3788 EWGRFLEQHARSE
+3788 EWGSFLEQHARSE

-3810 QAQLAVPSL
+3810 QEQLAVPPL
-3819 PIAAVGAVDQSH
+3819 PIAAAGAVDQSH
-3831 ATTCVVSFELDA
+3831 ATTGVVSFELDA

-3850 KACHRAYSTE
+3850 KACHRAYRTE
-3860 TPDLLLAAVLRGFQR
+3860 TPDLLLAAVLRGFQH
-3875 WSDVSTLLFS
+3875 WGDVSTLLFS
-3885 MEGHGRE
+3885 MEGHGRQ
-3892 PLSDGIDHSET
+3892 PLSNDIDHSET

-3913 ALRAPTTSSVGDLI
+3913 ALRVPTTSSVGDLV

-3933 RRAVPAKGIGYGLLR
+3933 VRAVPAKGIGYGLLR
-3948 HLAGVDALAPST
+3948 HLAGADALAPST

-3970 GQFDQSET
+3970 GQFDQSEA

-3991 VSPRRRREHGAE
+3991 VSPRRRREHAAE
-4003 ITALISAGRLSFA
+4003 ITALISAGRLSFG
-4016 MGFNGLEQD
+4016 MGFNGLEQNA
-4025 VARMQALLEDI
+4025 ARMQALLDEI
-4036 HSALKDIIAHCREM
+4036 HSALKEIISHCRET
-4050 PNAHYTPSDFPL
+4050 PNVHYTPSDFPL

-4071 QWQQTYPDLQALYAS
+4071 QWQQTYPDLQRLYAS

-4101 GAYVTQLDLSLIGV
+4101 GAYVTQLDLSLMGV
-4115 LDQDVFRSAWQQI
+4115 LDQELFRSAWQQI
-4128 IERHDIFRTI
+4128 VERHDIFRTI
-4138 FVGDRLVQLVRAHAA
+4138 FVGDRLVQLVRAHAT
-4153 VNWQTFDWRDL
+4153 VNWQAFDWRDL
-4164 DVEQQAEKF
+4164 DAEQQAEKF
-4173 LQHSRADKKL
+4173 LQHRRADKKL
-4183 GFDLAQAPLLR
+4183 GFDLTEAPLLR
-4194 LSAMR
+4194 LAAMR

-4223 LFDELMHVY
+4223 LFDEIMHVY
-4232 RALMN
+4232 RALLH
-4237 KRAPE
+4237 KRAAE

-4249 SSYVAWLANQDR
+4249 STYVAWLAHQDR
-4261 AAANRYWEQRVG
+4261 AAAHRYWQQHVG
-4273 DVRSTTELGLAGAS
+4273 DIRSTTELGLPGAS
-4287 AHPTA
+4287 VPSTA
-4292 AEYDELRLHLGV
+4292 AEYDEQRLHLGV
-4304 ELTRELQEFAKS
+4304 ELTRQLQEFAKTN
-4316 HHVTMHVLIQGAWG
+4316 HVTMHVLIQAAWG

-4352 ATLPGVEHMVGLFI
+4352 ATLPDVEHMVGLFI
-4366 NTLPVRMDFAADVD
+4366 NTLPVRMNFAADVD
-4380 VVTWLQRLHLES
+4380 VVTWLQRLHRES
-4392 VERESFAYLPLL
+4392 VEREAFAYLPLL

-4424 FNNLPEPDGAITEQ
+4424 FNNLPEPDAARTEQ

-4452 YGLTLSAQLLEDLTF
+4452 YGLTLSAQLLDDLSF

-4476 ASAMLSTLLGHF
+4476 ASATLSTLLGHF
-4488 REILSGIANAHG
+4488 REVLSGIANAHG
-4500 NTVSQLPLLT
+4500 KTVSQLPLLT
-4510 RAEEEQASARRL
+4510 RAEEEQAYARRL

-4528 DAQDADEGTE
+4528 DTQDADEATE

-4543 LHERPVYVLDAKLRH
+4543 LHERPVYVLDTKLRH
-4558 VPPGVAGEL
+4558 VPSGATGEL
-4567 YSTQQ
+4567 YSTQP
-4572 DGRLERTGELARWS
+4572 DGRLDRTGELARWLD
-4586 AGRLELLGQVRDQ
+4586 GRIELLGRVRDQ

-4619 PGMRETCVLCN
+4619 PGMRETCVLCKG
-4630 SDEDSARLVAWLVPE
+4630 DEDSVRLVAWLVPE
-4645 QMPERELDALQLL
+4645 QMPEHELDALQVL

-4696 PHWLETLAYVTPET
+4696 PHWLETLAYVAPET
-4710 PTERALAVIWQ
+4710 PTERALAAIWQ
-4721 ELLERP
+4721 ELLDRP
-4727 RISALDSVFAL
+4727 RIGALDSLFGL

-4756 GVEVTLRELF
+4756 GVQVTLRELF
-4766 ENAELRAQA
+4766 ENAQLRAQA

-4785 RQSAIERVPR
+4785 RQPAIERVPR

-4815 DRGSSEYNMPLAI
+4815 DRNSSEYNIPLVT
-4828 RLHGRLDFDALQ
+4828 RLLGRLDFDALQ
-4840 ATLDAIVG
+4840 STLDAIVG
-4848 RHEILRT
+4848 QHEILRT
-4855 SYQVTESGEP
+4855 SYRVTENGEP
-4865 HQVIHAPTS
+4865 HQVIHAPS
-4874 LQIDVLPGSSTEE
+4874 PLQIDVMTGSSNEE
-4887 GARAQ
+4887 GVRAQ
-4892 VAAEAMKPF
+4892 VVAEVMKPF
-4901 DLGSGRMLR
+4901 DLSSGPMLR
-4910 ASVLRMSDTEHVL
+4910 ASILRLSDTEHVL
-4923 LMTMHHIAS
+4923 IMTMHHIAS

-4949 AFARGDGNPLPPL
+4949 AFARGGGNPLAPL
-4962 SVQYADFAHWQH
+4962 SVQYADFAQWQH
-4974 GWLQGET
+4974 DWLQGET
-4981 LERQVSYWTRQLT
+4981 LQRQVSYWTRQLA

-5007 RPASQSFAGAT
+5007 RPASQSFTGAIH
-5018 LRRSIDQTLRT
+5018 RRPIDQALRT
-5029 QLQVLSQAHGAT
+5029 QLQVLSQAHGTT

-5074 PALASAIGLF
+5074 PALASVIGLF

-5093 VTMETSFASLL
+5093 VTMEESFASLL

-5122 EMLVSALQPE
+5122 EMLVSVLRPE

-5150 VDAELALPGLRV
+5150 VDAELVLPGLSV
-5162 ETVDTGYQVAKF
+5162 ETMDTGYQVAKF
-5174 DLSLTIDTTTDGLL
+5174 DLSLTIDTTADGLL
-5188 SSWEY
+5188 SSWQY

-5201 TIARLAESFELLLHA
+5201 TIVRLAESFELLLRA
-5216 IVARPEQPVGD
+5216 VVARPEQPVGNVPLMTQAEQDRVLVDFND
-5227 VQLLTATQQE
+5227 VPAEKPSDSLIHEQFEACVAANPDATA
-5237 AMLTTWCGQVT
+5237 V
-5248 ADASGRC
+5248 
-5255 AHEVFEELARV
+5255 VFES
-5266 QPDALAVT
+5266 
-5274 DGQQSLTY
+5274 QSLSY
-5282 GELNQRANQWAHHL
+5282 AELNERANRLAHYL
-5296 AEQGVGPDVLVGIC
+5296 VAQGVRPDDRVAIC
-5310 VERSLDAIVGIMA
+5310 VERGLDMIVGLLGILKSGA
-5323 VMKAGGGYV
+5323 GYV
-5332 PLDPNYPRQR
+5332 PLDPAHPPER
-5342 LDFMLKDSGV
+5342 LAFVLADSSPKV
-5352 QCLLTQTFMEDKLS
+5352 LLTQR
-5366 DSNALRLFLDAPPE
+5366 ALRDRVRGDALPTLMLDGAPEELEPY
-5380 AVARNSREN
+5380 STQN
-5389 PQPRDRGLTSRNI
+5389 PAARGLGATPRHL
-5402 AYMIYT
+5402 AYVIYT
-5408 SGSTGEPKGALIT
+5408 SGSTGEPKGVMVEHASVINLWASMEKTIFHDLPSNARVAQNAPITFDASVQSLVQLLSGRTVVVIPQDARLDANLFLRYARIHRVEAFDCTPTHLDALIKEGILHET
-5421 HDNVVAYCDVARH
+5421 SNPSLKLVVV
-5434 DYGAKA
+5434 
-5440 DDRVLQF
+5440 
-5447 STLSFDMFMDDFC
+5447 
-5460 NSLLTGGALVLR
+5460 
-5472 DEEVLAGPRAFCRF
+5472 
-5486 MKEHRISV
+5486 
-5494 ASLST
+5494 
-5499 AFWHELCFS
+5499 
-5508 PAGLEALNESD
+5508 
-5519 VRLLIIGGEAMSKA
+5519 GGEAINGAMWKTLQASRSLRFYN
-5533 AVRQWQSVVSPRVR
+5533 V
-5547 VLNTYGPTE
+5547 YGPTE
-5556 CTVTASWFDV
+5556 CTVNATESALPEAGGSPTIGHPIANTRIYILDQQ
-5566 ERSMEGYTNVPI
+5566 GAPVPI
-5578 GRPTRHVRT
+5578 GV
-5587 YVLNARRQLAAIGE
+5587 A
-5601 VGELHIGG
+5601 GELYIGG
-5609 PAVGAGYFN
+5609 AGVARGYLN
-5618 RPELT
+5618 REQLT
-5623 AQRFIQHTFPNAA
+5623 RERFLKDQFSDAPSA
-5636 EERLYRTGDLVRW
+5636 RMYRTGDLARW
-5649 SRDGE
+5649 LPDGNI
-5654 LEYVGRIDHQVKVR
+5654 EYLGRNDFQVKIR
-5668 GFRVET
+5668 GFRIEL
-5674 GEVEAVLRRHSEVR
+5674 GEIEAKLAACAGVREAVVL
-5688 DVIVVARGEPAQLV
+5688 AREDSPGEKRLV
-5702 AYVVADQREGLV
+5702 AYFTAVAGAQVSTEGLR
-5714 SEWRVHLRSQLPEFM
+5714 SELRAQLPDYM
-5729 VPSAFVVLDAIPLL
+5729 VPSVFVMLDAFALTA
-5743 PNGKQNLKALP
+5743 NGKLDRKALP
-5754 DVGTQHAAG
+5754 MPDSDA
-5763 EKYTAP
+5763 
-5769 GTPTEARV
+5769 
-5777 CALWQELLKL
+5777 L
-5787 DRVGVHDNFFEL
+5787 DRPEYEAPHTSNEVAIAEIWQQLLGVLRVGRHDNFFEL

-5837 YIDEES
+5837 YIDAEI
-5843 ELARGLDGVGKNLES
+5843 ELARGLDGVGSNPTSE
-5858 KEDRHSSAEVWE
+5858 EDRHSSAEVWE

>member
-1 MSVQQPTREE
+1 MSVQLPTREE

-25 GARGD
+25 GARGG

-48 SFAQQRLWFMA
+48 SFAQQRLWFIA
-59 QLDSAASEAYH
+59 QLDSAASGAYH

-83 AALRAALDRLV
+83 AALRATLDRLV

-107 DGVPHQVIAP
+107 DGVPHQVVAP
-117 DGVGFALIET
+117 DSVGFALIET
-127 DLTHLAEDLCEQ
+127 NLTHLAEDLREQ
-139 AVKAECIDEARAPFD
+139 AVKAESAEESRASFD

-190 VLIRE
+190 VLVRE
-195 VAALYGAFSQGE
+195 VAALYEAASRGA
-207 ADSRPALDI
+207 ADSLPALEI
-216 QYADYAVWQRD
+216 QYADYAAWQRD
-227 WLQGEELQR
+227 WLKGEELER

-252 TLPADRARPAVPSY
+252 TLPVDRARPAMPSY

-272 VRISKELSAGLRS
+272 IRISKELSARVRS

-293 DFMALLAA
+293 DFMTLLAA

-334 FFVNTLALRVRLED
+334 FFVNTLALCVRLEG

-361 TALTAFGHQEL
+361 TALAAFGHQEL
-372 PFDQVVEAVQPTRS
+372 PFDQVVEAVQPARS

-410 PGLVLTPMDVPRAS
+410 PGVVLTPLDVPRAS
-424 AHFDVSLALSDGGEG
+424 AQFDVSLALSDSEEG
-439 YSGEIEYATDLFDR
+439 YSGEIEYATDLFER
-453 ATMERFAGHFVTLI
+453 ATVERFVGHFVTLI
-467 EGMVASDDAAVA
+467 EGMVASDDAHVA

-527 YENQSLSYAELNTR
+527 YENQSLSYAELNAR

-595 LGYVLE
+595 LAYVLA
-601 DSAPKMLLIQQA
+601 DSAPKMLLIQDA
-613 VQARL
+613 VRDRL

-631 EGVVLAAQPTTNPD
+631 EGELAAQPTTNPD
-645 ARSRGLAPEHLIY
+645 ARRRGLAPGHLIY
-658 VIYTSGSTGMPKGVA
+658 VIYTSGSTGMPKGVQV
-673 ALHRGV
+673 LHQGA
-679 LNYFHHALQ
+679 LNYFHHALK

-733 LTQLHVYCHQS
+733 LTQLHEYCRQS
-744 TPWLFSIAPAHLDAL
+744 TPWLFSIAPAHLEAL

-814 FDCNKGRAAS
+814 FDCNEGRAAS

-832 RPVVN
+832 RPVAN
-837 MKAYVLNTHGVLTPI
+837 MKAYVLNTQRVLTPV
-852 GVAGE
+852 GVPGE

-884 FSDVPGTR
+884 FSDVPGAR

-930 EAKLAKCA
+930 EATLARCA
-938 GVGEAAVLAREDAQ
+938 GVGEAAVLAREDAL

-960 LSARA
+960 LSAKA
-965 GAILSASNLREE
+965 GAILSAAILREE

-985 MVPSAFVVLDAFPL
+985 MVPGAFVVLDAFPL

-1014 DNALAR
+1014 DNALVR
-1020 RHYVAPQGET
+1020 RQFEAPQGDI
-1030 EEALAAIWQKLL
+1030 EEVLAAIWQKLL
-1042 GAESVGRHDHFFQM
+1042 GVESVGRHDHFFKM

-1101 QAALPPLT
+1101 QASLPPLT

-1122 AQQRLWF
+1122 TQQRLWF
-1129 IAQMDPVASVA
+1129 ISQMDPAASAA

-1165 MARQEAL
+1165 MARQEGL
-1172 RVRFVIVDGVPYQM
+1172 RVRFVTVDGVPHQV
-1186 MAPEDVGFALTEK
+1186 MAPADVGFALTQK
-1199 DLSHLSHAEC
+1199 DLSHLAHAER
-1209 EQAVAAEAA
+1209 ERTAAAEAA
-1218 ESAGAPFDLST
+1218 ESASEPFDLAT

-1251 HHLVTDGWSVGVM
+1251 HHIVTDGWSVGVM

-1271 YAAYSTGKA
+1271 YAAFSTGKA
-1280 DPMAALAFQYADYAA
+1280 EPPALEIQYADYAA

-1308 QIDFWRGHL
+1308 QIDFWRQHL
-1317 CGAPPLLTLPTDR
+1317 RGAPPLLALPTDR
-1330 PRPSMPSYQGGM
+1330 ARPSMPSYQGGM
-1342 VRLDISPELAARLRA
+1342 VRLDISPELTARLRA

-1422 SIPDLLA
+1422 SVRDLLA

-1449 VEALHP
+1449 VEALQP
-1455 VRSLSYSPLFQAMLA
+1455 VRSLSYSPLFQVTLA

-1483 GLALPGLTLTPL
+1483 GLALPGLTLVPV
-1495 ATPHTTAH
+1495 ATPQTTVH
-1503 FDLSLLLSDDNSG
+1503 FDLSLFLSDDTRG
-1516 LTGELEYACDLF
+1516 LTGELGYASDLF
-1528 DRATIERFAA
+1528 DPATIERFAA
-1538 HFLTLLEGM
+1538 HLLTLLEGM
-1547 TADDAARV
+1547 TANDAARV
-1555 ATLPLLTQAEQD
+1555 ATLPLMTQAEQD
-1567 RVLMD
+1567 RVLVD

-1578 ERPSDAFIHEQF
+1578 EKPSDSLIHEQF
-1590 EACVAADPGA
+1590 EARVAANPDA
-1600 TAVVFGSQSLSY
+1600 TAVVFESQSLSY
-1612 AELNARANQVA
+1612 AKLNERANRLA
-1623 HYLIAHGV
+1623 HYLVAQGV
-1631 QADDRV
+1631 RPDDRV
-1637 AICTQRTP
+1637 AICVERG
-1645 ELVIAM
+1645 LDMIVGL
-1651 LGVLKAGA
+1651 LGILKSGAG
-1659 AYVPID
+1659 YVPLD
-1665 PSYPIERLQYLLTDS
+1665 PTHPPERLAFMLADS
-1680 APKALLIQLA
+1680 APKFLLTQQAL
-1690 QRERVSSDSIPTLVL
+1690 RDRVCGDALPTLML
-1705 DASSDAL
+1705 DAA
-1712 SAQPEHN
+1712 PEELEPYSTQN
-1719 PDSRGRGLAAHHLAY
+1719 PAARSLGITPRHLAY
-1734 VIYTSGSTGLPKGVM
+1734 VIYTSGSTGQPKGVM
-1749 VHHEAALN
+1749 VE
-1757 YLDHASRTYLLD
+1757 HASVINLWASLEKRIYHELPADARVGQNAPITFDGSLKPLVQLLS
-1769 DMAGA
+1769 GR
-1774 LVSTPFSFDATVTT
+1774 T
-1788 LVTPLLRG
+1788 LVVIPQAARIDANLFLRYARQHRIEAIDCTPTHLDALINEG
-1796 KQVVLLAD
+1796 ILDETSNPSLKLVVL
-1804 ENHHSLT
+1804 
-1811 QLLAYCQQ
+1811 
-1819 STPWLLKVTPAH
+1819 
-1831 LEALAGMAA
+1831 
-1840 MPSQSTP
+1840 
-1847 HMIVVGGEQLTWRCV
+1847 GGEAINGAIWKTLQASRWLRFYNV
-1862 EKFRERVLSHAVIVN
+1862 
-1877 EYGPT
+1877 YGPT
-1882 EATVGCT
+1882 ECTVNATHC
-1889 MYASHAGDTP
+1889 ALREAGELP
-1899 ALASAVPIGRPIAN
+1899 IIGRPIAN
-1913 TKMYILDPQGAP
+1913 TRIYILDPQGAP
-1925 VPVGVAGELHIGG
+1925 VPIGVAGELYIGG

-1948 ADLTAARF
+1948 AELTAERF

-1961 SDAPSARMYKTGDVV
+1961 SDAPSARMYKTGDLA
-1976 RWLPDGNIEYLG
+1976 RWLPDGTIEYLG

-2013 AGVREAAVLA
+2013 AGVREAVVLA
-2023 REDMP
+2023 REDSP
-2028 GDKRLVAYFTALP
+2028 GDKRLVAYFTAVA
-2041 GMHVPMEALRSE
+2041 GAHVSTEDLRSE
-2053 LKAQLPDYM
+2053 LRAQLPDYM
-2062 VPGVFV
+2062 LPSLFV
-2068 MLDAFALTS
+2068 MLDAFALTA
-2077 NGKLDRHA
+2077 NGKLDRKA
-2085 LPMPDSDASDRGEYE
+2085 LPMPDSDALDRREYE
-2100 APHTSDEV
+2100 APHTSNEV

-2122 VGRHDNFFELGGHS
+2122 VGRHDNFFEIGGHS
-2136 LLAARLVAELRSRL
+2136 LLAARVVAELRSRM
-2150 GAELALRSVFER
+2150 GAELALRSIFER
-2162 PTIREL
+2162 PTIHEL
-2168 AAAIER
+2168 AAAIEWAPSR
-2174 APRSALE
+2174 AWE
-2181 SVVPTQRNGRPLP
+2181 SVVPTQRDGRPLP

-2251 TVYANDSSGEGV
+2251 TVYANDSAGEGM

-2273 VPVIEL
+2273 IRVIEL
-2279 PRVSQEEQEQ
+2279 PQVAHEEQEQ
-2289 RVHALA
+2289 HVHALA

-2302 FDLTRDPMLRATL
+2302 FDLMRDPMLRATL

-2320 NHHVLLLNLHH
+2320 SHHVLLLNLHH

-2351 VHSGD
+2351 AHSGN

-2370 FAQWQRRQLC
+2370 FAQWQRRQLS
-2380 GDALQRMLAYWTQQ
+2380 GDSLQRMLAYWTQQ

-2422 QSLDKTLGDGLIALG
+2422 QSLDKQLGDSLMALA

-2464 IVVGTPVANR
+2464 IVIGTPVANR
-2474 PGAELA
+2474 PSAELA

-2501 FTTLLARS
+2501 FTALLARS
-2509 KDMVLGAYEHQ
+2509 KEMVLGAYEHQ

-2541 LFQIMITVQNNDAVD
+2541 LFQVMVTVQNNDSVD
-2556 LTLPDLNV
+2556 LTLPGLNV

-2570 RGIAKYDL
+2570 LGIAKYDL

-2585 EDGIRIDWE
+2585 EDGMRIAWE

-2605 LRLAENFSVLLQ
+2605 VRLAGNFEVLLQ

-2637 RQILLRAW
+2637 RQTLLRAW
-2645 NDSACDYPRTQ
+2645 NDSACDYPREQ
-2656 LVHEA
+2656 LLHEA

-2668 TPDAPAI
+2668 TPDAPAL

-2694 AQYLRDRGLQ
+2694 AHYLRNHGLQ

-2715 SPEMVIALL
+2715 SPDMLIALL
-2724 AALKAGAAYVPL
+2724 ATLKAGAAYVPL

-2755 WLLTQGD
+2755 WLLTQSD
-2762 VVPMFSVPAQCQTLC
+2762 VVPVFSVPAQCQTLC
-2777 LDEPALWATLSTLPA
+2777 LDEPALWADLSALPA

-2841 VPAAAQTWL
+2841 VSAAAQTWL

-2871 HHAVLQ
+2871 HHVVLQ

-2882 PVAETDEIDFSLL
+2882 PVAEIGEIDFSLF
-2895 YFAAEDSR
+2895 YFAAEDNR
-2903 STNKYQLLLDGAR
+2903 ATNKYQLLLDGAR

-2951 AVTRNVPIRSGSV
+2951 AVTHNVPIRSGSV

-2979 MVDNLSDG
+2979 MVDNISGG
-2987 RVELSIASGWHP
+2987 RVELSIASGWQP

-3012 YEVMKEGVDT
+3012 YEVMKEGIDT

-3032 ERPNGVGNP
+3032 ERTNGVGKP

-3049 PIQAELPI
+3049 PIQAALPI

-3068 RYAGSIGANLLTHLL
+3068 RYAGSIGANVLTHLL
-3083 GQSEEALGEK
+3083 GQSEEALTEK

-3108 GRIALMLHAFVGDD
+3108 GRIALMLHTFVGED

-3136 YLRQSL
+3136 YFRQSL

-3153 LDARTDVDALLAL
+3153 LDVNIDVDALLAL

-3178 GTVESCGR
+3178 GTVESCCR

-3207 EHADVVAHLPLLKQ
+3207 EHGVVVEHLPLLKRM
-3221 VQSRLRQQSAQQRLL
+3221 QSSLRQQSAQQRLL
-3236 AKRLEKSTTSFELIQ
+3236 AKRLKKSTTPFELIQ

-3267 LVIDEDGRRALGGLQ
+3267 LVIDEGGRQALGGLR
-3282 QLLVGGEALPPELA
+3282 QLLVGGEALPTELA
-3296 NALEA
+3296 NAIEA
-3301 VVPGRIFNMY
+3301 VVPGQIFNMY
-3311 GPTETTIWSSVAD
+3311 GPTETTIWSSVAE
-3324 VSGGEVHLGEPLANT
+3324 VSGGDVHLGEPLANT
-3339 QLYIVNGRQQLTPM
+3339 QLYIVNGRQQLTPT

-3378 ERFLANPFLDEMPE
+3378 ERFLANPFVGEMPE
-3392 HGERVYRTG
+3392 HGGRIYRTG

-3467 AQAVAADVLKAYLRQ
+3467 TQAVASDVLKAYLRQ

-3491 AIVTMAALPLTPNGK
+3491 AIVTLAVLPLTPNGK

-3599 GQGVIQSQN
+3599 GQGVIHSQK
-3608 AVTGAQVLLPIQ
+3608 AVAGAQVLLPIQ
-3620 RWFLDSDDAVDRH
+3620 RWFLGSDDAIDRH

-3641 KVTDSLDEAQL
+3641 KVTDSLNEEQL

-3659 HQRHDALCLRF
+3659 HQRHDALRLRF
-3670 TESDGV
+3670 TERDGV

-3694 FEDLRGVSEATWRE
+3694 FEDLRDISEAEWRT
-3708 EIARIGEHMQ
+3708 EIERIGERMQ

-3730 AVMFEADAGFRRLLL
+3730 AVMFEAGAGFRRLLL

-3773 RRGEVTLAKKRSSLQ
+3773 GQGEVTLAKKRSSLQ
-3788 EWGRFLEQHARSE
+3788 EWGSFLEQHARSE

-3810 QAQLAVPSL
+3810 QEQLAVPPL
-3819 PIAAVGAVDQSH
+3819 PIAATGAVDQSH
-3831 ATTCVVSFELDA
+3831 ATTGVVSFELDA

-3850 KACHRAYSTE
+3850 KACHRAYRTE

-3875 WSDVSTLLFS
+3875 WDDVSTLLFS

-3892 PLSDGIDHSET
+3892 SLSNDIDHSET

-3913 ALRAPTTSSVGDLI
+3913 ALRAPTTSSVGDLV

-3933 RRAVPAKGIGYGLLR
+3933 VRAVPAKGIGYGLLR
-3948 HLAGVDALAPST
+3948 HLAGADALAPST
-3960 PRNDILFNYL
+3960 PRNGILFNYL
-3970 GQFDQSET
+3970 GQFDQSEA

-3991 VSPRRRREHGAE
+3991 VSPRRRREHAAE
-4003 ITALISAGRLSFA
+4003 ITALISAGRLSFG
-4016 MGFNGLEQD
+4016 MGFNGLEQEA
-4025 VARMQALLEDI
+4025 ARMQALLDEI
-4036 HSALKDIIAHCREM
+4036 HSALKEIISHCRET
-4050 PNAHYTPSDFPL
+4050 PNVHYTPSDFPL

-4071 QWQQTYPDLQALYAS
+4071 QWQQTYPDLQRLYAS

-4115 LDQDVFRSAWQQI
+4115 LDQELFRSAWQQI
-4128 IERHDIFRTI
+4128 VERHDIFRTI
-4138 FVGDRLVQLVRAHAA
+4138 FVGDRLVQLVRAHAT
-4153 VNWQTFDWRDL
+4153 VNWQAFDWRDL
-4164 DVEQQAEKF
+4164 DAEQQAEKF
-4173 LQHSRADKKL
+4173 LQHRRADKKL
-4183 GFDLAQAPLLR
+4183 GFDLTQAPLLR
-4194 LSAMR
+4194 LAAMR

-4223 LFDELMHVY
+4223 LFDEIMHVY
-4232 RALMN
+4232 RALLH
-4237 KRAPE
+4237 KRAAE

-4249 SSYVAWLANQDR
+4249 STYVAWLAHQDR
-4261 AAANRYWEQRVG
+4261 AAAHRYWQQHVG
-4273 DVRSTTELGLAGAS
+4273 DIRSTTELGLAGAS
-4287 AHPTA
+4287 AHSTA
-4292 AEYDELRLHLGV
+4292 AEYDEQRLHLGV
-4304 ELTRELQEFAKS
+4304 ELTRQLQEFAKTN
-4316 HHVTMHVLIQGAWG
+4316 HVTMHVLIQAAWG

-4339 DCILFG
+4339 DHILFG

-4352 ATLPGVEHMVGLFI
+4352 ATLPDVEQMVGLFI

-4380 VVTWLQRLHLES
+4380 VVSWLQRLHRES
-4392 VERESFAYLPLL
+4392 VEREAFAYLPLL

-4424 FNNLPEPDGAITEQ
+4424 FNNLPEPDAARTEQ
-4438 DLHVEAMQ
+4438 DLRVEAMQ

-4452 YGLTLSAQLLEDLTF
+4452 YGLTLSAQLLADLSF
-4467 RLTYRSDQY
+4467 RLTYRTDQY
-4476 ASAMLSTLLGHF
+4476 ASATLSTLLGHF

-4500 NTVSQLPLLT
+4500 KTVSQLPLLT
-4510 RAEEEQASARRL
+4510 RVEEEQACARRL

-4528 DAQDADEGTE
+4528 DAPGADEGTE

-4558 VPPGVAGEL
+4558 VPPGVTGEL
-4567 YSTQQ
+4567 YSTQP
-4572 DGRLERTGELARWS
+4572 DGRLDRTGELARWS
-4586 AGRLELLGQVRDQ
+4586 VGRLELLGRVHDQ

-4619 PGMRETCVLCN
+4619 PGMRETCVLCK
-4630 SDEDSARLVAWLVPE
+4630 SDEGSARLVAWLVPE
-4645 QMPERELDALQLL
+4645 QMPEHELDALHVL

-4696 PHWLETLAYVTPET
+4696 PHWLETLAYVAPET
-4710 PTERALAVIWQ
+4710 PTERALAAIWQ

-4727 RISALDSVFAL
+4727 RIGVLDSLFAL

-4756 GVEVTLRELF
+4756 GVQVTLRELF
-4766 ENAELRAQA
+4766 ENAQLRAQA

-4785 RQSAIERVPR
+4785 RQPAIELVPR

-4815 DRGSSEYNMPLAI
+4815 DHSSSEYNMPLAI
-4828 RLHGRLDFDALQ
+4828 RLHGHLDFHALQ

-4855 SYQVTESGEP
+4855 SYRVTESGEP
-4865 HQVIHAPTS
+4865 HQVIHAPYP
-4874 LQIDVLPGSSTEE
+4874 LQIDVLTGSSTDE

-4901 DLGSGRMLR
+4901 DLSSGQMLR
-4910 ASVLRMSDTEHVL
+4910 ASILRLSDTEHVL
-4923 LMTMHHIAS
+4923 LMTTHHIAS
-4932 DGTSMGVLID
+4932 DGVSMGVLID
-4942 EFVQLYG
+4942 EFVRLYG
-4949 AFARGDGNPLPPL
+4949 EFARGGENPLPPL
-4962 SVQYADFAHWQH
+4962 AVQYADFAQWQH

-4981 LERQVSYWTRQLT
+4981 LERQVSYWTRQLA
-4994 GIPSLHSLPTDKP
+4994 GIPSLHGLPPDKS
-5007 RPASQSFAGAT
+5007 RPTSQSFAGAT
-5018 LRRSIDQTLRT
+5018 HRRPIDQALRT
-5029 QLQVLSQAHGAT
+5029 QLQVLSQAHGTT

-5050 AALLARYSNETDILI
+5050 AALLGRYSNETDIVM

-5074 PALASAIGLF
+5074 PALASVIGLF
-5084 VNTLVLRNE
+5084 VNTLVFRSE
-5093 VTMETSFASLL
+5093 VTLEQSFAALL
-5104 EQTRKLAL
+5104 EQTRKIAL

-5162 ETVDTGYQVAKF
+5162 ETVYTDYQIAKF
-5174 DLSLTIDTTTDGLL
+5174 DLSLTIDTTGDGLL
-5188 SSWEY
+5188 SNWEY

-5201 TIARLAESFELLLHA
+5201 TITRVAESFELLLRA
-5216 IVARPEQPVGD
+5216 VVAQPEQPLGNVP
-5227 VQLLTATQQE
+5227 LLTADQQE
-5237 AMLTTWCGQVT
+5237 LMLTAWCGQVP
-5248 ADASGRC
+5248 AYPVDRC
-5255 AHEVFEELARV
+5255 VHELFEERV
-5266 QPDALAVT
+5266 RADPDALAVT
-5274 DGQQSLTY
+5274 NGQQSLTY
-5282 GELNQRANQWAHHL
+5282 GELNQRANQWAHYL

-5310 VERSLDAIVGIMA
+5310 VERSIDAIVAIMA
-5323 VMKAGGGYV
+5323 VLKAGGGYV
-5332 PLDPNYPRQR
+5332 PLDPNYPWQR
-5342 LDFMLKDSGV
+5342 LAFMLRDSGV
-5352 QCLLTQTFMEDKLS
+5352 RCLLTQKFMEEKLR
-5366 DSNALRLFLDAPPE
+5366 DSSAHLLFLDAPPE
-5380 AVARNSREN
+5380 AVTQHSQEN
-5389 PQPRDRGLTSRNI
+5389 PRSRARGLTSRNI

-5408 SGSTGEPKGALIT
+5408 SGSTGEPKGVLIT
-5421 HDNVVAYCDVARH
+5421 HDNVVVYCEVSRQN
-5434 DYGAKA
+5434 YGVNAN
-5440 DDRVLQF
+5440 DRVLQF
-5447 STLSFDMFMDDFC
+5447 STLSFDMFIIDFC
-5460 NSLLTGGALVLR
+5460 NSLLTGGCLVLR
-5472 DEEVLAGPRAFCRF
+5472 NEELLVGPQTFCQF
-5486 MKEHRISV
+5486 MIEHRISV

-5499 AFWHELCFS
+5499 AFWHQLCSS
-5508 PAGLEALNESD
+5508 PAGLDALNQSD
-5519 VRLLIIGGEAMSKA
+5519 LRLLIIGGEAMSKT
-5533 AVRQWQSVVSPRVR
+5533 AVRQWHSVVSRKVR
-5547 VLNTYGPTE
+5547 VLNAYGPTE
-5556 CTVTASWFDV
+5556 CTVMASLFDV
-5566 ERSMEGYTNVPI
+5566 NTSMDGYLSVPI
-5578 GRPTRHVRT
+5578 GRPTRHVRV
-5587 YVLNARRQLAAIGE
+5587 YVLNSSRQLVGIGE

-5609 PAVGAGYFN
+5609 PGVGAGYLN

-5623 AQRFIQHTFPNAA
+5623 AERFIQHTFPGGV

-5649 SRDGE
+5649 TRDGE
-5654 LEYVGRIDHQVKVR
+5654 LEYVGRVDHQVKVR

-5674 GEVEAVLRRHSEVR
+5674 GEVEAVLRRHAEVN
-5688 DVIVVARGEPAQLV
+5688 DVIVVARGVPAQLV
-5702 AYVVADQREGLV
+5702 AYVVADQRAGLA
-5714 SEWRVHLRSQLPEFM
+5714 SEWRAHLRSQLPEFM
-5729 VPSAFVVLDAIPLL
+5729 VPSAFVVLDVIPLL
-5743 PNGKQNLKALP
+5743 PNGKRNLKALP
-5754 DVGTQHAAG
+5754 DVGAEHAGG
-5763 EKYTAP
+5763 ENYTAP
-5769 GTPTEARV
+5769 STPTELLI
-5777 CALWQELLKL
+5777 CDLWQELLKL
-5787 DRVGVHDNFFEL
+5787 KRVGIHDNFFEM

-5824 EVFNLQTVFELSA
+5824 EIFNLQTVFDLSA
-5837 YIDEES
+5837 YIDAES
-5843 ELARGLDGVGKNLES
+5843 ELARGLDGADSNPAS